1 MKLKAPKTWQM
12 VMIFVS
18 IVLLAVGGGILYVYL
33 TGGFDED
40 VTYPESID
48 VLDSDSVYNSTTMQY
63 EAVEDFEL
71 TFTTSTESVNR
82 GGITLSFPSGVA
94 VTRDPENGTISDGV
108 IVVPENLVLD
118 QAFTVS
124 LVQQAYDST
133 TFELVENVEEHE
145 GDVTYINKGGISQLV
160 ITSQNNT
167 DFNRQITIAV
177 DVPVHELDIKF
188 VDETTGYEYDA
199 AGGFVIPEGANFTA
213 VPVFKPEASAY
224 QYSDNLNSAIA
235 NKREKSVFYSL
246 GASADGITLNYTDSG
261 VYFTAHEEVSSGN
274 LVNAFAFANAREE
287 NAFAQANSSLQGQA
301 FYNQAISTLS
311 TSDSAVTGNASI
323 SVIEANVGL
332 FSVAQN
338 TEANPYELSV
348 DRLFTIKA
356 GNDASEGAALSAVIQ
371 DIHGADLSGMIRGIG
386 ARIISA
392 TSSSSGDML
401 ASVELRGGET
411 RTTADGQNYTMINS
425 SVRDLAESYFE
436 LSSSA
441 EGSIQIGVV
450 LLVQDEE
457 ERYNVFGEEKVFYA
471 TVTTHV
477 EDSVSWDTQ
486 NWADIDGITMKIIY
500 ADGNPVATE
509 YPHDLSD
516 FAVVP
521 EGNVYQTKMFF
532 VYGTSADEIISVA
545 SLGAGTYQIGGS
557 GTQLY
562 PLSGSQLVALK
573 AGEVNLI
580 FATVRTDAYGT
591 PVMTEGGL
599 YQLVQV
605 SSPVRVTVENSL
617 RGINSVT
624 ADVTDTT
631 SANTWLSD
639 TGGATLSA
647 YAIPTGSNITG
658 DTVGSIIQMTIGLA
672 DGDASLFVEEYNNG
686 NVTFFA
692 STSRDGSNPVT
703 NIFRFSEPVEN
714 GTDSVTVNIGVEP
727 NNTFENPRGT
737 GYYLFVAYN
746 NSISNEP
753 NRANIGGETIQD
765 HITVYNQTTQRLVSA
780 LNGGT
785 YNATQTLE
793 TDGNSATSITG
804 GTESDPNQYI
814 EATIDTFNDAL
825 QRFNSGTNVGIRT
838 YDAYGREF
846 EGAYTVESNNYEAVR
861 VTQVGGEYELSFGN
875 VQNDSARITITSGTA
890 SASFTMNVTSQGVSA
905 IYVLGTRYENTTAVS
920 YTYTPSAEGIAADS
934 AEIKLK
940 NETEPGTGAFPAGD
954 DITALSSGILLVTVK
969 ETDGE
974 EPTQAKI
981 FSPRA
986 YDLTFDSTFLSTVSD
1001 DFWDMISHKTTDDA
1015 TWRTGVAPTA
1025 GASIYSIRVNQHFG
1039 EDVTIRFNA
1048 RNGAGTL
1055 NFNFDL
1061 TIKATATLNSN
1072 TLSQVN
1078 YGNMTGVEGHT
1089 ASDTIG
1095 VYAGFG
1101 INLNDST
1108 EDSPTNY
1115 LSVDNVNWG
1124 AVFGPRGIDGSGD
1137 EVASG
1142 GTTIDTY
1149 YIRPDNSGVL
1159 RIYTFETVENPS
1171 IATIQNGVLTF
1182 ADVSV
1187 ATTYNLTFYAVTDI
1201 REGEVVGNSYGY
1213 WTDLSFKVYPNLQI
1227 EYASE
1232 TNGTISLEAIATYPS
1247 SYSYSRIFFIDRI
1260 TELVINPDSG
1270 VGTLPLPPYYSGDYA
1285 SPDTLTAGGI
1295 ITSYAFVDPDN
1306 GLEYI
1311 QVSTEAL
1318 GRGSIT
1324 RTDDATL
1331 TFTRGEPKKQITL
1344 RAYNTNGDQI
1354 LSKNFTLTLGI
1365 NVNTL
1370 AGGLGGSSLIY
1381 YTTSEGAPTNA
1392 ISAITFNEMTSALI
1406 TSGTVY
1412 VNRKWFTSYNETG
1425 APTGMTA
1432 ELNQINMGQG
1442 RFCTRTDTD
1451 ENFFTLS
1458 FNPRQAIYAEDDAYL
1473 SFTFSSGGTDYATWQ
1488 IPIVYSQI
1496 GSDFPDDN
1504 DPNTT
1509 DDLYGIIHNGLTV
1522 DLAAGQEHNLFDKAG
1537 LTASNFGETT
1547 GLSVSFSYLVDGE
1560 VVSDLSNSVVS
1571 KLGLT
1576 DGTLML
1582 KNLSRNYA
1590 GLTDGVLP
1598 IDIRITISNAANG
1611 ASQSFVLHVNV
1622 QPNATLDAVNYPYS
1636 GSAEF
1641 VTVASGGN
1649 VPIDLDDTSINRFPN
1664 TANEGGLASTALGT
1678 GTYSIVQLLINGEPA
1693 ENIQSYVTLEGSTLT
1708 LRNPDG
1714 ALTNATLT
1722 IRKSYE
1728 NFFGEA
1734 LDYVFS
1740 INSVDVDYAL
1750 NVEKGSTNA
1759 YADEVKNE
1767 NGRVTIN
1774 LARTT
1779 SGASHTFSVTTT
1791 QTDSANNTS
1800 NAPTSVTT
1808 VLSQAKPGETTE
1820 TSTDDNIT
1828 ITIDDAEYKFEL
1840 TSAATNPKTL
1850 TITTPT
1856 FVATDTLITLTFV
1869 INSGEQTIDVEVFI
1883 PATANLTWI
1892 TDDTLQGGSEYNVAG
1907 GLITNLN
1914 DGLLG
1919 EASSLSTSGI
1929 TVTGVS
1935 AEYDET
1941 EGAKTGYISTS
1952 DSKVTIEPIYGATET
1967 ATIKIDY
1974 TYVQN
1979 IIFGSGDSAE
1989 TYAVL
1994 FKPGSTSDGTS
2005 TNATLT
2011 LQQVGVDSE
2020 PKSWTGTGTSLTDGT
2035 ITIGNDENAVDYT
2048 YSYDS
2053 ETKKLTLTASSSDDP
2068 TDTPASMY
2076 YIGTIVR
2083 SVYTGYTEKTFNFA
2097 PNLTS
2102 NNQAISDIV
2111 AGTTRQK
2118 AIGSTGGGFGI
2129 LVPNSGTV
2137 LTRSGTYDLKP
2148 INVDSSLFDEES
2160 GLVIDNSG
2168 SNVCLKIAP
2177 NYVSQ
2182 NTPTVIRFTLTYTKG
2197 DYTFTTD
2204 EIEMTFTIVAAATLS
2219 VNYPQPFGSDSS
2231 AYANGKDL
2239 GYEVQPISKISSTGS
2254 GINLSTFFGNN
2265 GKADLASEIRFE
2277 YTNTSATTGDTAD
2290 TTTGTVTYSVRSFSG
2305 ITANISGQYYV
2316 ISGNT
2321 FTLASGATASEGAS
2335 VTFGITYKG
2344 VTAEH
2349 VVYFFTSPITAQTRS
2364 TIHQVVTSDG
2374 AYEEIYADQTGIY
2387 VDSSA
2392 SATLSENP
2400 ENSGTY
2406 TGSITVDG
2414 HNYTV
2419 SYTSSSPKL
2428 TLTGSEP
2435 TTTYRSNDSDST
2447 ITVADA
2453 RYYYTF
2459 DNESGTLTLT
2469 PTMPTTNIFAKN
2481 RLVELG
2487 IDASAPAGQLQQIWI
2502 RPVEAEDRTSDDYKL
2517 LTSFLL
2523 TGSLISAGNNIFVDI
2538 GLLDTTYAPTD
2549 NLLKSEYEF
2558 VIGSFN
2564 SNGNF
2569 IETSY
2574 LTFIRQASR
2583 VEYFYTLSNG
2593 GTQLI
2598 THTNLKI
2605 VEEEGTLTTGTNPV
2619 WTAATGETTLFE
2631 KGQIATFRVQ
2641 YQISSGDAAGAV
2653 YLQAKKELDITVD
2666 NAWTS
2671 SNHTVLEMQTN
2682 YLNHYTLVDMAGIR
2696 HPSTGELLS
2705 ADNIGKAIINVE
2717 VVDPDATDIANI
2729 IGTGEGIPPTSQ
2741 FVYQTTDGRHDYL
2754 TFTQIT
2760 VSQTDTRVYDFYLF
2774 GEGAD
2779 NDGSYVLLRFTY
2791 SAGGVA
2797 EEEYYLVV
2805 RLIPDYDVRIGGV
2818 QVAEAGVTTDGAAS
2832 NETLPYD
2839 FVPSTTTSGNAP
2851 MNIATASDS
2860 IVSFVR
2866 RNWDSSNIARSLTY
2880 ELDVQADGNGYNA
2893 ASNIQ
2898 KLNIYDEDTK
2908 NFTGGWSETNNAG
2921 TEDSDPAIYAG
2932 DIYTWR
2938 ASDAAQNLTLNPDP
2952 IAFGTKTYMLEITNA
2967 WGFKIECFFT
2977 LSPPTAQNPVIST
2990 ANTDATYREGETFDV
3005 GVIYDLVTVTQN
3017 TPTAEEAEAG
3027 ATTTYDI
3034 TVARDQLPDDNSGQ
3048 TKMIVV
3054 DNIATWG
3061 VRNADVTIP
3070 ATGATITTGQSLYEQ
3085 YLVNMSDDEPPT
3097 NIVTDSM
3104 LYQYVTIES
3113 VSFKFGDEEAV
3124 KARYNKDTS
3133 TSLLTSDLL
3142 NDYARWT
3149 DTAKSKI
3156 NYYYIAQGTADGS
3169 ALAPRFT
3176 VPNLPGW
3183 YYGTSNSIQVEV
3195 HVTLKYTKGDD
3206 TETCDISFPATISR
3220 QYSITSENHVVT
3232 DAEEF
3237 ELSQY
3242 ISVKNTQN
3250 NNNDVDSGNVTY
3262 YDDTLE
3268 ITLPQ
3273 NGGAATIRVDV
3284 TRVTRG
3290 GTTTF
3295 TGTRT
3300 VTNTY
3305 QERQQT
3311 VYESMSDIVGTT
3323 LQPNTDTVVIT
3334 VTPNDISS
3342 GHEDFHED
3350 FRVRYAD
3357 DDITNYVTAKVAPE
3371 YTFASSGD
3379 SEEDG
3384 DTPTTRTT
3392 TSLSSEDIF
3401 ALNFGTGS
3409 TSAYATVVMQLTR
3422 GSDEDAQV
3430 FTNSRTFE
3438 VAANTSNNT
3447 STRYAYVGTVDE
3459 FFNGVQGFDEFK
3471 AGDTVKVYFTGS
3483 NLASLY
3489 FGTSEATTNE
3499 AKAQA
3504 IATPS
3509 NGATK
3514 VVAYKS
3520 YAVYRTDSSERNV
3533 TKWTA
3538 IPNDTLYIEN
3548 SAWFSG
3554 GYGVI
3559 DKTYIVGIDTD
3570 TTPGADFYY
3579 RHDQTFYLA
3588 RAYYSLDTGLGETT
3602 IKQIDV
3608 SDYFVESG
3616 STQIQVKPTSD
3627 EEFGNI
3633 TAGNAGTGSAGNYKI
3648 PIGIWGENVTLYTA
3662 TDSKNGNVVAS
3673 NSGTGLATMFGTAYN
3688 ITYTYT
3694 AGGTPSVS
3702 FTASGDGAPTF
3713 NNVTVNS
3720 SGQGSFDMTVG
3731 DATRTYSF
3739 TINTENGN
3747 ITSINGIEIA
3757 DENQNTT
3764 YPFNPATFELFGAVR
3779 NYEIEYNYTEG
3790 KPTFETTAT
3799 GVSIT
3804 VNEDKFTVNDNGV
3817 EKTYSFTT
3825 STDRTLTSVNG
3836 HAVEVKSGGSFS
3848 SILLTS
3854 SVYFEVSDASGS
3866 YSQAYFDGTYL
3877 YTGDG
3882 YTIDRQNY
3890 ILINIYVKASGGPDK
3905 TFERNSRDHLLGSY
3919 RIILV

>member
-94 VTRDPENGTISDGV
+94 VTRDPEYGTISDGV

-133 TFELVENVEEHE
+133 TFELVENVDEHE

-177 DVPVHELDIKF
+177 DVPVLGLDIKF

-199 AGGFVIPEGANFTA
+199 AGGFVIPEGTNFTA

-235 NKREKSVFYSL
+235 NKREKSVFYDL
-246 GASADGITLNYTDSG
+246 GKSVDGITLNYTDSG

-274 LVNAFAFANAREE
+274 LVYAFAFANAREE

-311 TSDSAVTGNASI
+311 TSDSAVTGNASV

-348 DRLFTIKA
+348 DKLFTIKA

-392 TSSSSGDML
+392 TSSSGGDML
-401 ASVELRGGET
+401 NSVELRGGET

-457 ERYNVFGEEKVFYA
+457 GRYNVFGEEKVFYA

-477 EDSVSWDTQ
+477 EDSVSWKQ
-486 NWADIDGITMKIIY
+486 SWADIGGITMKIIY

-516 FAVVP
+516 FADVP

-532 VYGTSADEIISVA
+532 VYGTDANQIISVE

-557 GTQLY
+557 GTELY

-599 YQLVQV
+599 YQLVQD
-605 SSPVRVTVENSL
+605 SSHVKVTVENSL
-617 RGINSVT
+617 RGIKSVT
-624 ADVTDTT
+624 ADVTNPDT
-631 SANTWLSD
+631 ANAWRSD
-639 TGGATLSA
+639 IGEATLPA
-647 YAIPTGSNITG
+647 YAIPTGSSITG
-658 DTVGSIIQMTIGLA
+658 DTVGTIIQMEISLEE
-672 DGDASLFVEEYNNG
+672 GDAELFIEEYNNG
-686 NVTFFA
+686 NITFFA
-692 STSRDGSNPVT
+692 STSQDGLTPVT
-703 NIFRFSEPVEN
+703 NIFRFSAPELVESY
-714 GTDSVTVNIGVEP
+714 TDRVTVKIGVEP

-753 NRANIGGETIQD
+753 KLANIGGETIQD
-765 HITVYNQTTQRLVSA
+765 YITVYNQTTQRLDSA
-780 LNGGT
+780 LDGGI

-793 TDGNSATSITG
+793 TNGESATSITG
-804 GTESDPNQYI
+804 GTESNPNQYTG
-814 EATIDTFNDAL
+814 ASIDIFNNAL
-825 QRFNSGTNVGIRT
+825 ERYNSGTGIGIRT
-838 YDAYGREF
+838 FDAYGRVF
-846 EGAYTVESNNYEAVR
+846 DGAYTVESNNYEAVR
-861 VTQVGGEYELSFGN
+861 VTGTALSFGN
-875 VQNDSARITITSGTA
+875 VQNGTARITITSGAA

-940 NETEPGTGAFPAGD
+940 NETEPDTGAFPAD
-954 DITALSSGILLVTVK
+954 TALQTLGNGILLVTVK
-969 ETDGE
+969 ETEGVD
-974 EPTQAKI
+974 PTGVNI
-981 FSPRA
+981 FSPSA
-986 YDLTFDSTFLSTVSD
+986 YDITFDSTFLSTVSS
-1001 DFWDMISHKTTDDA
+1001 DFWDMISYKTTDGA
-1015 TWRTGVAPTA
+1015 TWSTGVAPTA
-1025 GASIYSIRVNQHFG
+1025 GTSIYSVRVNQHFG

-1048 RNGAGTL
+1048 RNDAGTL

-1072 TLSQVN
+1072 TLSQVD
-1078 YGNMTGVEGHT
+1078 YGSSIGVEGHT

-1115 LSVDNVNWG
+1115 LSVENVNWG
-1124 AVFGPRGIDGSGD
+1124 AVFGARGG
-1137 EVASG
+1137 VAAA
-1142 GTTIDTY
+1142 TY

-1159 RIYTFETVENPS
+1159 RIYTSETDGNPS

-1187 ATTYNLTFYAVTDI
+1187 ATTYNLTLYAVTDI
-1201 REGEVVGNSYGY
+1201 QGGQVVGNSYGY
-1213 WTDLSFKVYPNLQI
+1213 WTDLSFTVYPNLQI
-1227 EYASE
+1227 SYAPS
-1232 TNGTISLEAIATYPS
+1232 GDTISLADIANS
-1247 SYSYSRIFFIDRI
+1247 STETGYLYSNIFTIQRI
-1260 TELVINPDSG
+1260 TTLERGEDSA
-1270 VGTLPLPPYYSGDYA
+1270 VGTLPLPTYGA
-1285 SPDTLTAGGI
+1285 GTTTSPDTLTAGGI
-1295 ITSYAFVDPDN
+1295 ITHYAFVDPDN

-1311 QVSTEAL
+1311 AVDTTST
-1318 GRGSIT
+1318 GSTRGTIT
-1324 RTDDATL
+1324 RTGATL
-1331 TFTRGEPKKQITL
+1331 TFTRGEPEKQITL
-1344 RAYNTNGDQI
+1344 LAYNSAGDQI
-1354 LSKNFTLTLGI
+1354 LSKSFTLTLGI
-1365 NVNTL
+1365 NVNAL
-1370 AGGLGGSSLIY
+1370 AGGVGESSLIY
-1381 YTTSEGAPTNA
+1381 TTSGETSTNA
-1392 ISAITFNEMTSALI
+1392 ISEITFNEMTSALI

-1412 VNRKWFTSYNETG
+1412 VNRKWSTSYDETG

-1432 ELNQINMGQG
+1432 MLNQINMGQG
-1442 RFCTRTDTD
+1442 RFCTLTSTEDD
-1451 ENFFTLS
+1451 HYTLS
-1458 FNPRQAIYAEDDAYL
+1458 FNPRQAIYAEEDAYL
-1473 SFTFSSGGTDYATWQ
+1473 SFTFKFKSSDDSDDSDGTEYATWQ

-1496 GSDFPDDN
+1496 GSDFVGDEDG
-1504 DPNTT
+1504 T
-1509 DDLYGIIHNGLTV
+1509 DYDLYKIIHNGLTV
-1522 DLAAGQEHNLFDKAG
+1522 DLPAGQEYDLFNEAG
-1537 LTASNFGETT
+1537 LTAGHFGAET

-1560 VVSDLSNSVVS
+1560 VADYSNSVIS
-1571 KLGLT
+1571 SLSGGQLT
-1576 DGTLML
+1576 L
-1582 KNLSRNYA
+1582 KNLSQNYA

-1598 IDIRITISNAANG
+1598 IEIRITILNAANG
-1611 ASQSFVLHVNV
+1611 ESQPFVLHVNV
-1622 QPNATLDAVNYPYS
+1622 QPNATLDKVHYPYS

-1664 TANEGGLASTALGT
+1664 TTTPSLGESPEVPLGT
-1678 GTYSIVQLLINGEPA
+1678 GTYSIVQLLIDGEPA
-1693 ENIQSYVTLEGSTLT
+1693 ENLQSYVTLSGSTLT
-1708 LRNPDG
+1708 LRNPG
-1714 ALTNATLT
+1714 GTLKNATLT
-1722 IRKSYE
+1722 IRKSYA

-1740 INSVDVDYAL
+1740 INSVAVDYAL

-1869 INSGEQTIDVEVFI
+1869 INSGEQTIDVDVFI
-1883 PATANLTWI
+1883 PATANLEWI
-1892 TDDTLQGGSEYNVAG
+1892 ADNTLYGGSEYNVAG
-1907 GLITNLN
+1907 GLIKNLN

-1919 EASSLSTSGI
+1919 ETSSISTSGI

-1935 AEYDET
+1935 AKYEDST
-1941 EGAKTGYISTS
+1941 INPDAKKGYISTS
-1952 DSKVTIEPIYGATET
+1952 DSAITIEPIYGATET
-1967 ATIKIDY
+1967 ATIRINY

-1979 IIFGSGDSAE
+1979 ITFGSGDSAE

-1994 FKPGSTSDGTS
+1994 FKPGSTSDGTP

-2011 LQQVGVDSE
+2011 LQQVGVASDA
-2020 PKSWTGTGTSLTDGT
+2020 KTWTGTGSSSTGGT
-2035 ITIGNDENAVDYT
+2035 ITIGDGENAVTYT
-2048 YSYDS
+2048 YSYNS
-2053 ETKKLTLTASSSDDP
+2053 ETGKLTLTASPSGDS
-2068 TDTPASMY
+2068 
-2076 YIGTIVR
+2076 TIVR
-2083 SVYTGYTEKTFNFA
+2083 NVHTGYTEKTFNFE
-2097 PNLTS
+2097 PNLRS
-2102 NNQAISDIV
+2102 NNRAIEQIV
-2111 AGTTRQK
+2111 AGTIRQK
-2118 AIGSTGGGFGI
+2118 AIDNGTDRQGFGI
-2129 LVPNSGTV
+2129 LVPERGTV
-2137 LTRSGTYDLKP
+2137 LTRSGTYSLTRT
-2148 INVDSSLFDEES
+2148 NVDSSLFDEES

-2168 SNVCLKIAP
+2168 GSVCLKIAP
-2177 NYVSQ
+2177 DYVSQ

-2204 EIEMTFTIVAAATLS
+2204 VIEMTFTIVAAATLS
-2219 VNYPQPFGSDSS
+2219 VNYPQPFGSAPS
-2231 AYANGKDL
+2231 AYANGQDL
-2239 GYEVQPISKISSTGS
+2239 GYEVRPINLLNGDGAS
-2254 GINLSTFFGNN
+2254 GIDLAEFFATDGTET
-2265 GKADLASEIRFE
+2265 GKADLASENRFV
-2277 YTNTSATTGDTAD
+2277 YKNTDATSGDTPETSTD
-2290 TTTGTVTYSVRSFSG
+2290 GTAEYSVRSFSG
-2305 ITANISGQYYV
+2305 ITANTSGETYKITTCTDCTSCPEDCGDDCTCQ
-2316 ISGNT
+2316 I
-2321 FTLASGATASEGAS
+2321 FKLAEGARASEGAS

-2344 VTAEH
+2344 VTAEY

-2387 VDSSA
+2387 VGSSA

-2400 ENSGTY
+2400 GDSGNY
-2406 TGSITVDG
+2406 TGMITVNG
-2414 HNYTV
+2414 KSYSVT
-2419 SYTSSSPKL
+2419 YTSSSPKL
-2428 TLTGSEP
+2428 TLTGTEP
-2435 TTTYRSNDSDST
+2435 TTSYTSEGST
-2447 ITVADA
+2447 ITVDGAK
-2453 RYYYTF
+2453 YYYTVS
-2459 DNESGTLTLT
+2459 DTGTLTLT
-2469 PTMPTTNIFAKN
+2469 PTTNIFEKN

-2502 RPVEAEDRTSDDYKL
+2502 REIGETNPVGNQP

-2538 GLLDTTYAPTD
+2538 GLIGMDYAPTD
-2549 NLLKSEYEF
+2549 NLLESEYEF

-2598 THTNLKI
+2598 THADLKI
-2605 VEEEGTLTTGTNPV
+2605 VEEEVVDGTSGWEEATGT
-2619 WTAATGETTLFE
+2619 TTQFE
-2631 KGQIATFRVQ
+2631 NGQIATFRVQ

-2682 YLNHYTLVDMAGIR
+2682 HLNHYTLVDMAGIR

-2705 ADNIGKAIINVE
+2705 ADNIGDATINVE
-2717 VVDPDATDIANI
+2717 VVNPQSDATEFARI
-2729 IGTGEGIPPTSQ
+2729 IGTGEGIPPISQ
-2741 FVYQTTDGRHDYL
+2741 FVYQTTDGSHDYL

-2791 SAGGVA
+2791 SAEGGA

-2839 FVPSTTTSGNAP
+2839 FVSREISEDTNAP
-2851 MNIATASDS
+2851 MNIATTGDS

-2866 RNWDSSNIARSLTY
+2866 RNWDSSNIAHSLTY
-2880 ELDVQADGNGYNA
+2880 ELTVQEEGNGYNA

-2898 KLNIYDEDTK
+2898 KLNLTVSEND
-2908 NFTGGWSETNNAG
+2908 WSLE
-2921 TEDSDPAIYAG
+2921 PASASTTHPAA
-2932 DIYTWR
+2932 DDVYTWSNPTSTEGLVLR
-2938 ASDAAQNLTLNPDP
+2938 PDP
-2952 IAFGTKTYMLEITNA
+2952 IAFGTKTYMLTITNA
-2967 WGFKIECFFT
+2967 WGFKIEFFFT

-3005 GVIYDLVTVTQN
+3005 GVIYDLVTVTQ
-3017 TPTAEEAEAG
+3017 TEHEPEEEDG
-3027 ATTTYDI
+3027 KTTYTYDI

-3061 VRNADVTIP
+3061 VSSSTYQLNNPSSGSSPIP
-3070 ATGATITTGQSLYEQ
+3070 TEAGKFATGGSYYTE
-3085 YLVNMSDDEPPT
+3085 YLA
-3097 NIVTDSM
+3097 NIEDM

-3113 VSFKFGDEEAV
+3113 VSFKFGDEVAVEADYKEHNLV
-3124 KARYNKDTS
+3124 EAGES
-3133 TSLLTSDLL
+3133 TTAVTTGNRLLTSADVRQYNSSWNVL
-3142 NDYARWT
+3142 YC
-3149 DTAKSKI
+3149 
-3156 NYYYIAQGTADGS
+3156 GMDGS
-3169 ALAPRFT
+3169 ATLDVAPRFT

-3195 HVTLKYTKGDD
+3195 HVTLKYTKGSD

-3237 ELSQY
+3237 TLSQY
-3242 ISVKNTQN
+3242 ISVRDTNKTG
-3250 NNNDVDSGNVTY
+3250 NDANVTSDSITY

-3284 TRVTRG
+3284 TRVTRD

-3342 GHEDFHED
+3342 SHED

-3357 DDITNYVTAKVAPE
+3357 DDITESVTAKDLTPYE
-3371 YTFASSGD
+3371 FGTGSSQ
-3379 SEEDG
+3379 
-3384 DTPTTRTT
+3384 
-3392 TSLSSEDIF
+3392 LSSTDIF

-3422 GSDEDAQV
+3422 GSDEEAQL
-3430 FTNSRTFE
+3430 FANSRTFE
-3438 VAANTSNNT
+3438 VAASE

-3459 FFNGVQGFDEFK
+3459 IFNGVQGFDEFK
-3471 AGDTVKVYFTGS
+3471 AGDKVKVYFTGS

-3489 FGTSEATTNE
+3489 FGTSSASTDEG
-3499 AKAQA
+3499 KAEA

-3509 NGATK
+3509 GGATK
-3514 VVAYKS
+3514 VEAYKS
-3520 YAVYRTDSSERNV
+3520 YAFYSSGSPESDV
-3533 TKWTA
+3533 PKWKSMT
-3538 IPNDTLYIEN
+3538 NNKDTLYIEN
-3548 SAWFSG
+3548 SARFSG

-3570 TTPGADFYY
+3570 TTPGADYFY

-3608 SDYFVESG
+3608 SDYFVGSG
-3616 STQIQVKPTSD
+3616 STQIQVATTPGGA
-3627 EEFGNI
+3627 FGNI
-3633 TAGNAGTGSAGNYKI
+3633 TSGNADTGDVGNYKI
-3648 PIGIWGENVTLYTA
+3648 PIGIWGEDVTLYTA
-3662 TDSKNGNVVAS
+3662 KDSENGNVVA
-3673 NSGTGLATMFGTAYN
+3673 NTSGEEDFANIFSGAYS
-3688 ITYTYT
+3688 ITYSYR
-3694 AGGTPSVS
+3694 AGATPSYS
-3702 FTASGDGAPTF
+3702 FKASGGGAPSDG
-3713 NNVTVNS
+3713 TVDS
-3720 SGQGSFDMTVG
+3720 TTGQGSFNMTV
-3731 DATRTYSF
+3731 DDVPRTY
-3739 TINTENGN
+3739 
-3747 ITSINGIEIA
+3747 
-3757 DENQNTT
+3757 
-3764 YPFNPATFELFGAVR
+3764 
-3779 NYEIEYNYTEG
+3779 
-3790 KPTFETTAT
+3790 
-3799 GVSIT
+3799 
-3804 VNEDKFTVNDNGV
+3804 KFTVDSKG
-3817 EKTYSFTT
+3817 
-3825 STDRTLTSVNG
+3825 TLTSVNG
-3836 HAVEVKSGGSFS
+3836 HAVKVQSGGTFS

>member
-1 MKLKAPKTWQM
+1 M

-48 VLDSDSVYNSTTMQY
+48 VLDSDSVYNSTTRQY

-145 GDVTYINKGGISQLV
+145 GEVTYINKGGISQLV
-160 ITSQNNT
+160 IIPENST

-246 GASADGITLNYTDSG
+246 GESVDGITLNYTDSG

-287 NAFAQANSSLQGQA
+287 NDFAKENPSLQGQA
-301 FYNQAISTLS
+301 FYDQAINTLS
-311 TSDSAVTGNASI
+311 QSDSAVTGNASV

-392 TSSSSGDML
+392 TSSSGGDML
-401 ASVELRGGET
+401 NSVELRGGET

-532 VYGTSADEIISVA
+532 VYGTDANTVISVA

-617 RGINSVT
+617 RGIKSVDVEVDT
-624 ADVTDTT
+624 AQDWSVG
-631 SANTWLSD
+631 SGANMYL
-639 TGGATLSA
+639 
-647 YAIPTGSNITG
+647 AIPTGTNITSGEIGTQITMRIHLAEG
-658 DTVGSIIQMTIGLA
+658 DGSIFMN
-672 DGDASLFVEEYNNG
+672 EYQDR
-686 NVTFFA
+686 VSIFA
-692 STSRDGSNPVT
+692 STGQ
-703 NIFRFSEPVEN
+703 N
-714 GTDSVTVNIGVEP
+714 GTGETSTDIFLTELVEFTGDSLSDEDIITVYLGINP
-727 NNTFENPRGT
+727 NLQIPDIMGRS
-737 GYYLFVAYN
+737 YYINVSYD
-746 NSISNEP
+746 NSISPDITTADVYKLAGSE
-753 NRANIGGETIQD
+753 RKLVRQS
-765 HITVYNQTTQRLVSA
+765 ITVYNQTTQRLDTVLSDREFD
-780 LNGGT
+780 
-785 YNATQTLE
+785 ATQTLINTGANE
-793 TDGNSATSITG
+793 SQIVDRDTSSEG
-804 GTESDPNQYI
+804 LGTLTLTN
-814 EATIDTFNDAL
+814 FNDGYLVRATTDSS
-825 QRFNSGTNVGIRT
+825 NGIRT
-838 YDAYGREF
+838 FDAYGREF

-861 VTQVGGEYELSFGN
+861 VTGTALSFGN
-875 VQNDSARITITSGTA
+875 VQNGSARITITSGTD

-920 YTYTPSAEGIAADS
+920 YTYTPEDAVGDGS
-934 AEIKLK
+934 AEIILK
-940 NETEPGTGAFPAGD
+940 NSASSSSASFPTGD

-969 ETDGE
+969 EEDGE
-974 EPTQAKI
+974 PTTENI
-981 FSPRA
+981 FSPGA
-986 YDLTFDSTFLSTVSD
+986 YDIAFDSTFLSTVSS
-1001 DFWDMISHKTTDDA
+1001 DFWDMISYKTSNGGTWSDD
-1015 TWRTGVAPTA
+1015 TAPTA

-1048 RNGAGTL
+1048 RNDAGTL

-1072 TLSQVN
+1072 TLSQVD
-1078 YGNMTGVEGHT
+1078 YGGGMTGVEGHT

-1115 LSVDNVNWG
+1115 LSVENVNWG
-1124 AVFGPRGIDGSGD
+1124 AVFGATRADAPSDGI
-1137 EVASG
+1137 
-1142 GTTIDTY
+1142 Y

-1159 RIYTFETVENPS
+1159 RIYTSETDGNPS
-1171 IATIQNGVLTF
+1171 IAKIQNGVLTF

-1187 ATTYNLTFYAVTDI
+1187 ATTYNLTLYAVTDI
-1201 REGEVVGNSYGY
+1201 QDGQVVGNSYGY
-1213 WTDLSFKVYPNLQI
+1213 WTDLSFTVYPNLQI
-1227 EYASE
+1227 SYADE
-1232 TNGTISLEAIATYPS
+1232 TDDTISLDETDDTISLKDIATS
-1247 SYSYSRIFFIDRI
+1247 SIPYSYSNIFTIQRI
-1260 TELVINPDSG
+1260 TTLTPSEGATGYLSSI
-1270 VGTLPLPPYYSGDYA
+1270 GTVALD
-1285 SPDTLTAGGI
+1285 DNLTAGGLI
-1295 ITSYAFVDPDN
+1295 DSYKFIDETN
-1306 GLEYI
+1306 GYQYLAVENL
-1311 QVSTEAL
+1311 T
-1318 GRGSIT
+1318 GDTDRGTIT
-1324 RTDDATL
+1324 RTDATL
-1331 TFTRGEPKKQITL
+1331 SFTRGEPKKQITL
-1344 RAYNTNGDQI
+1344 RAYNSAGDQI
-1354 LSKNFTLTLGI
+1354 LSKCFTLTLGI
-1365 NVNTL
+1365 DVNAL
-1370 AGGLGGSSLIY
+1370 AGGEGESSLIY
-1381 YTTSEGAPTNA
+1381 TTSGETSTNA
-1392 ISAITFNEMTSALI
+1392 ISAITFNGMTSALI

-1412 VNRKWFTSYNETG
+1412 VNINWDSSG
-1425 APTGMTA
+1425 DGTGMTA
-1432 ELNQINMGQG
+1432 TLNQINMGQG
-1442 RFCTRTDTD
+1442 RFCTLTSTEAGRRY
-1451 ENFFTLS
+1451 TLS

-1473 SFTFSSGGTDYATWQ
+1473 SFTFRSSDDSDDSDDSGETEYATWQ

-1496 GSDFPDDN
+1496 GSDFVGDEDG
-1504 DPNTT
+1504 T
-1509 DDLYGIIHNGLTV
+1509 DYDLYDIIHKGLTV
-1522 DLAAGQEHNLFDKAG
+1522 DLPAGQEYDLFDEAG

-1547 GLSVSFSYLVDGE
+1547 GLSVAFEYLVDGE
-1560 VVSDLSNSVVS
+1560 VVSDLSKSVIS
-1571 KLGLT
+1571 ELGLT
-1576 DGTLML
+1576 DGTLTL

-1590 GLTDGVLP
+1590 GLIGDVLP
-1598 IDIRITISNAANG
+1598 IDIHITISNGTG

-1678 GTYSIVQLLINGEPA
+1678 GTYSIVQLLIDGEPA

-1740 INSVDVDYAL
+1740 INSVAVDYAL
-1750 NVEKGSTNA
+1750 TVEANDDAHEDTVPP
-1759 YADEVKNE
+1759 DE

-1779 SGASHTFSVTTT
+1779 SGASHAFSVTTT

-1869 INSGEQTIDVEVFI
+1869 INSGEQTIDVDVFI
-1883 PATANLTWI
+1883 PATANLEWI
-1892 TDDTLQGGSEYNVAG
+1892 ADNTLYGGSEYNVAG
-1907 GLITNLN
+1907 GLIANLN

-1919 EASSLSTSGI
+1919 ETSSISTSGI

-1935 AEYDET
+1935 AEYEDST
-1941 EGAKTGYISTS
+1941 INPDAKKGYISTS

-1979 IIFGSGDSAE
+1979 ITFGSGDSAE

-2035 ITIGNDENAVDYT
+2035 ITIGNDGNAVDYT

-2083 SVYTGYTEKTFNFA
+2083 NVYTGYTEKTFNFE

-2118 AIGSTGGGFGI
+2118 TINGSDPDGFGI
-2129 LVPNSGTV
+2129 LVPDGTSV
-2137 LTRSGTYDLKP
+2137 LTRSGGAYSLTRT
-2148 INVDSSLFDEES
+2148 NVASSLFGEDGLAIENRS
-2160 GLVIDNSG
+2160 GDSVF
-2168 SNVCLKIAP
+2168 LKITP
-2177 NYVSQ
+2177 NHVSQ
-2182 NTPTVIRFTLTYTKG
+2182 NTPTVIRFTLTYENSTTG
-2197 DYTFTTD
+2197 YSFTTD

-2219 VNYPQPFGSDSS
+2219 VNYPQPFGSAPS
-2231 AYANGKDL
+2231 AYANGQDL
-2239 GYEVQPISKISSTGS
+2239 GYEVQPISKISSTGL

-2265 GKADLASEIRFE
+2265 GKADLASELRFE
-2277 YTNTSATTGDTAD
+2277 HDDTEATSGDTPD
-2290 TTTGTVTYSVRSFSG
+2290 TTTDRTVTYSVRSFSG
-2305 ITANISGQYYV
+2305 ITANTSGQYYV
-2316 ISGNT
+2316 INSNI
-2321 FTLASGATASEGAS
+2321 FKLAESATISEGAS

-2344 VTAEH
+2344 VTAEY

-2387 VDSSA
+2387 VGET
-2392 SATLSENP
+2392 ATAKLTGSG
-2400 ENSGTY
+2400 GTY

-2414 HNYTV
+2414 QNYTV
-2419 SYTSSSPKL
+2419 SCTSSSLEL
-2428 TLTGSEP
+2428 TLTDTD
-2435 TTTYRSNDSDST
+2435 TTSYTGTNNT
-2447 ITVADA
+2447 ITMNDA
-2453 RYYYTF
+2453 KYYYTF
-2459 DNESGTLTLT
+2459 EEESGTLTLT
-2469 PTMPTTNIFAKN
+2469 PTTNIFAKN

-2502 RPVEAEDRTSDDYKL
+2502 REIGETNPVGNQP

-2538 GLLDTTYAPTD
+2538 GLIDDSYAPTD
-2549 NLLKSEYEF
+2549 NLLKSGYEF

-2569 IETSY
+2569 VETSY

-2598 THTNLKI
+2598 THTDLEI
-2605 VEEEGTLTTGTNPV
+2605 VEEEGTLTTGDEPE
-2619 WTAATGETTLFE
+2619 WTPATGETTQFE
-2631 KGQIATFRVQ
+2631 NGEIATFRVQ
-2641 YQISSGDAAGAV
+2641 YQIGESETASGAV

-2705 ADNIGKAIINVE
+2705 ADNIGDATINVE
-2717 VVDPDATDIANI
+2717 VVNPSTDGFANI
-2729 IGTGEGIPPTSQ
+2729 IGTGEGIPAISQ
-2741 FVYQTTDGRHDYL
+2741 FVYQTTGAEKHDYL

-2791 SAGGVA
+2791 SAEGGA

-2839 FVPSTTTSGNAP
+2839 FVPSETREGVKAP

-2880 ELDVQADGNGYNA
+2880 KLTVQADGNGYNA

-2898 KLNIYDEDTK
+2898 KLNLNT
-2908 NFTGGWSETNNAG
+2908 TSASEPKWTLTPSA
-2921 TEDSDPAIYAG
+2921 DG
-2932 DIYTWR
+2932 DVYTW
-2938 ASDAAQNLTLNPDP
+2938 SNPTSTVGLVLKPNP

-2967 WGFKIECFFT
+2967 WGFEIEFFFT

-3005 GVIYDLVTVTQN
+3005 GVIYDLVTVTQ
-3017 TPTAEEAEAG
+3017 TEHEPEEEDG
-3027 ATTTYDI
+3027 DSTYTYDI

-3061 VRNADVTIP
+3061 VRAESKDIGIANPNNI
-3070 ATGATITTGQSLYEQ
+3070 ITGQSLYEQ
-3085 YLVNMSDDEPPT
+3085 YLYKTEGDSPT

-3113 VSFKFGDEEAV
+3113 VSFKFGDEGANVAEYSSGT
-3124 KARYNKDTS
+3124 KN
-3133 TSLLTSDLL
+3133 LLTSDLL
-3142 NDYARWT
+3142 NEYSAWT
-3149 DTAKSKI
+3149 ETAKEKI
-3156 NYYYIAQGTADGS
+3156 NYYYSSTAES
-3169 ALAPRFT
+3169 PTSPALAPRFT

-3195 HVTLKYTKGDD
+3195 HVTLKYTKGSDTEGFD

-3220 QYSITSENHVVT
+3220 QYSITSEKHVVT

-3237 ELSQY
+3237 TLSDY
-3242 ISVKNTQN
+3242 ISVRDTQN
-3250 NNNDVDSGNVTY
+3250 NRDVANGKVTY

-3268 ITLPQ
+3268 ITLPR

-3284 TRVTRG
+3284 TRD

-3323 LQPNTDTVVIT
+3323 LQPDTDTVVIT

-3342 GHEDFHED
+3342 GDED
-3350 FRVRYAD
+3350 FRVRYA
-3357 DDITNYVTAKVAPE
+3357 NKV
-3371 YTFASSGD
+3371 
-3379 SEEDG
+3379 
-3384 DTPTTRTT
+3384 
-3392 TSLSSEDIF
+3392 LSAETIS
-3401 ALNFGTGS
+3401 
-3409 TSAYATVVMQLTR
+3409 
-3422 GSDEDAQV
+3422 
-3430 FTNSRTFE
+3430 
-3438 VAANTSNNT
+3438 
-3447 STRYAYVGTVDE
+3447 
-3459 FFNGVQGFDEFK
+3459 
-3471 AGDTVKVYFTGS
+3471 
-3483 NLASLY
+3483 
-3489 FGTSEATTNE
+3489 
-3499 AKAQA
+3499 
-3504 IATPS
+3504 
-3509 NGATK
+3509 
-3514 VVAYKS
+3514 
-3520 YAVYRTDSSERNV
+3520 
-3533 TKWTA
+3533 WTA
-3538 IPNDTLYIEN
+3538 IPDDTLYIEN
-3548 SAWFSG
+3548 SARFSG

-3570 TTPGADFYY
+3570 ETNGADYYY

-3608 SDYFVESG
+3608 SDYFVGSG
-3616 STQIQVKPTSD
+3616 STQIQVATTPGGA
-3627 EEFGNI
+3627 FGNI

-3648 PIGIWGENVTLYTA
+3648 PIGIWGEDVTLYTA
-3662 TDSKNGNVVAS
+3662 TDSKNGNVIAS
-3673 NSGTGLATMFGTAYN
+3673 SSSTGLASMFGDAYN

-3694 AGGTPSVS
+3694 AGGTPSVLFKIDEES
-3702 FTASGDGAPTF
+3702 IVPTGPNADGA
-3713 NNVTVNS
+3713 
-3720 SGQGSFDMTVG
+3720 GSFNMTLNG
-3731 DATRTYSF
+3731 ESKTYNF
-3739 TINTENGN
+3739 TI
-3747 ITSINGIEIA
+3747 
-3757 DENQNTT
+3757 
-3764 YPFNPATFELFGAVR
+3764 
-3779 NYEIEYNYTEG
+3779 
-3790 KPTFETTAT
+3790 
-3799 GVSIT
+3799 
-3804 VNEDKFTVNDNGV
+3804 
-3817 EKTYSFTT
+3817 
-3825 STDRTLTSVNG
+3825 STDGTLTSVNG
-3836 HAVEVKSGGSFS
+3836 HAVKVQSGGSFS

-3854 SVYFEVSDASGS
+3854 SVYFEVSDASDS
-3866 YSQAYFDGTYL
+3866 YSRAYFDGTYL
-3877 YTGDG
+3877 YTGDD
-3882 YTIDRQNY
+3882 YEIDRQNY
-3890 ILINIYVKASGGPDK
+3890 ILINIYVKASGGPDE

>member
-133 TFELVENVEEHE
+133 TLELVENVDEHE

-177 DVPVHELDIKF
+177 DVPVLGLDIKF

-199 AGGFVIPEGANFTA
+199 AGGFVIPEGTNFTA

-311 TSDSAVTGNASI
+311 TSDSAVTGNASV

-392 TSSSSGDML
+392 TSSSGGDML

-457 ERYNVFGEEKVFYA
+457 GRYNVFGEEKVFYA

-477 EDSVSWDTQ
+477 EDSVSWDEQ
-486 NWADIDGITMKIIY
+486 NWADIDGITMKVIY

-557 GTQLY
+557 GTELY

-573 AGEVNLI
+573 AGEVDLI

-605 SSPVRVTVENSL
+605 STSHVKVTVENSL
-617 RGINSVT
+617 RGIKSVDVEVDT
-624 ADVTDTT
+624 AQDWSVG
-631 SANTWLSD
+631 SGANMYL
-639 TGGATLSA
+639 
-647 YAIPTGSNITG
+647 AIPTGTNITSGEIGTQITMQIHLAEG
-658 DTVGSIIQMTIGLA
+658 DGSIFMN
-672 DGDASLFVEEYNNG
+672 EYQDR
-686 NVTFFA
+686 VSIFA
-692 STSRDGSNPVT
+692 STGSN
-703 NIFRFSEPVEN
+703 
-714 GTDSVTVNIGVEP
+714 
-727 NNTFENPRGT
+727 GT
-737 GYYLFVAYN
+737 GETFTDIFLTELVEFRGDSSLDEDVITVYLGVNPNLQIPEEMGRSYYINVSYD
-746 NSISNEP
+746 NSISPDITTADVYKLAGSE
-753 NRANIGGETIQD
+753 RKLVRQS
-765 HITVYNQTTQRLVSA
+765 ITVYNQTTQRLDSA
-780 LNGGT
+780 LDGGI

-793 TDGNSATSITG
+793 TNGESATSITG
-804 GTESDPNQYI
+804 GTESNPDQYT
-814 EATIDTFNDAL
+814 EASIDIFNNAL
-825 QRFNSGTNVGIRT
+825 ERYNSGTEIGIRT
-838 YDAYGREF
+838 FDAYGREF

-875 VQNDSARITITSGTA
+875 VQNGSARITITSGA
-890 SASFTMNVTSQGVSA
+890 DSASFTMNVTSQGVSA

-920 YTYTPSAEGIAADS
+920 YTYTPDGETPVGDDS
-934 AEIKLK
+934 TEIKLK
-940 NETEPGTGAFPAGD
+940 NETEPDTGAFPEAS
-954 DITALSSGILLVTVK
+954 ALQTLGNGILLVTVK

-974 EPTQAKI
+974 EPTQANI
-981 FSPRA
+981 FSPTA
-986 YDLTFDSTFLSTVSD
+986 YDLTFDSTFLSTVNP
-1001 DFWDMISHKTTDDA
+1001 DFWDMISYKTSE
-1015 TWRTGVAPTA
+1015 TGDWSDGAPAA

-1048 RNGAGTL
+1048 RNSNGTL

-1072 TLSQVN
+1072 KLSLVD
-1078 YGNMTGVEGHT
+1078 YGSSTGVEGHT
-1089 ASDTIG
+1089 ASDPIG

-1101 INLNDST
+1101 INLNNSP

-1115 LSVDNVNWG
+1115 LSVENVNWG
-1124 AVFGPRGIDGSGD
+1124 AVFGSRGIDGSGD

-1149 YIRPDNSGVL
+1149 YIRPDYSGVL
-1159 RIYTFETVENPS
+1159 RIYTSETGGSQN
-1171 IATIQNGVLTF
+1171 IAKIQNGVLTF

-1187 ATTYNLTFYAVTDI
+1187 ATTYNLTLYAVTDI
-1201 REGEVVGNSYGY
+1201 QDGQVVGNSYGY
-1213 WTDLSFKVYPNLQI
+1213 WTDLSFKVYPNLKI
-1227 EYASE
+1227 SYADRTE
-1232 TNGTISLEAIATYPS
+1232 GTISLEAIATS
-1247 SYSYSRIFFIDRI
+1247 SIPYSYSNIFSIQRI
-1260 TELVINPDSG
+1260 TTLPQATGSA
-1270 VGTLPLPPYYSGDYA
+1270 VGTLPLPTYGTGTTA
-1285 SPDTLTAGGI
+1285 TPDTLTAGGI
-1295 ITSYAFVDPDN
+1295 ISYYAFVDPDN

-1311 QVSTEAL
+1311 DVDTSTETTT
-1318 GRGSIT
+1318 RGTIT
-1324 RTDDATL
+1324 RTGTTL
-1331 TFTRGEPKKQITL
+1331 TFTRGEPEKQIAL
-1344 RAYNTNGDQI
+1344 RAYNSAGVQI
-1354 LSKNFTLTLGI
+1354 LSKCFTLTLGI
-1365 NVNTL
+1365 DVNAL
-1370 AGGLGGSSLIY
+1370 AGGEAESSLIY
-1381 YTTSEGAPTNA
+1381 TTSGETSTNA

-1412 VNRKWFTSYNETG
+1412 VNRKWSTSYDVTG

-1432 ELNQINMGQG
+1432 TLNQINMGQG
-1442 RFCTRTDTD
+1442 RFCTLTSTEAGRY
-1451 ENFFTLS
+1451 TLS
-1458 FNPRQAIYAEDDAYL
+1458 FNPRQAIYYAEDDAYL
-1473 SFTFSSGGTDYATWQ
+1473 SFTFRSGDGKDYATWQ

-1496 GSDFPDDN
+1496 GSDFVGDEDG
-1504 DPNTT
+1504 T
-1509 DDLYGIIHNGLTV
+1509 DYDLYKIIHNGLTV
-1522 DLAAGQEHNLFDKAG
+1522 DLEAGGNYNLYDQAG
-1537 LTASNFGETT
+1537 LGESSSFTGA

-1560 VVSDLSNSVVS
+1560 VVSDLSNSVIS

-1576 DGTLML
+1576 DGTLTL

-1598 IDIRITISNAANG
+1598 IDIRITISNGTG

-1622 QPNATLDAVNYPYS
+1622 QPNATLDAVHYPYS

-1641 VTVASGGN
+1641 VTVESGGN

-1678 GTYSIVQLLINGEPA
+1678 GTYSIVQLLIDGEPA
-1693 ENIQSYVTLEGSTLT
+1693 ENLQNYVTLEGSTLT

-1714 ALTNATLT
+1714 TLTNATLT
-1722 IRKSYE
+1722 IRKSYA

-1759 YADEVKNE
+1759 YADEVTTE
-1767 NGRVTIN
+1767 NGRETIN

-1779 SGASHTFSVTTT
+1779 SDASHTFSVTTT

-1808 VLSQAKPGETTE
+1808 VLSQAKSGTTAA
-1820 TSTDDNIT
+1820 TSTEGSIT
-1828 ITIDDAEYKFEL
+1828 ITIGGANYTFALAD
-1840 TSAATNPKTL
+1840 TSDTQPTNPKTL

-1869 INSGEQTIDVEVFI
+1869 INSGEQTIDVDVLI
-1883 PATANLTWI
+1883 PATANLEWI
-1892 TDDTLQGGSEYNVAG
+1892 TDDTLQGGNEYTFDTFNETSNPE
-1907 GLITNLN
+1907 GLFETSLPDGVTITNVIAYVPGN
-1914 DGLLG
+1914 YGV
-1919 EASSLSTSGI
+1919 ESG
-1929 TVTGVS
+1929 
-1935 AEYDET
+1935 T
-1941 EGAKTGYISTS
+1941 EGAQQDPIDESTYYIPANFLTTETTGI
-1952 DSKVTIEPIYGATET
+1952 TIEPIYKNTLT
-1967 ATIKIDY
+1967 ATIRVYYKY
-1974 TYVQN
+1974 N
-1979 IIFGSGDSAE
+1979 
-1989 TYAVL
+1989 
-1994 FKPGSTSDGTS
+1994 
-2005 TNATLT
+2005 
-2011 LQQVGVDSE
+2011 
-2020 PKSWTGTGTSLTDGT
+2020 TDH
-2035 ITIGNDENAVDYT
+2035 
-2048 YSYDS
+2048 
-2053 ETKKLTLTASSSDDP
+2053 
-2068 TDTPASMY
+2068 
-2076 YIGTIVR
+2076 
-2083 SVYTGYTEKTFNFA
+2083 TGYTEKTFNFE
-2097 PNLTS
+2097 PNLKS
-2102 NNQAISDIV
+2102 NNQAIEQIV

-2118 AIGSTGGGFGI
+2118 VIGSTGGGFGI
-2129 LVPNSGTV
+2129 LVPNTDTE
-2137 LTRSGTYDLKP
+2137 LTRSGGAYSLTRT
-2148 INVDSSLFDEES
+2148 NVASSLFGADGLAIENRS
-2160 GLVIDNSG
+2160 GDSVF
-2168 SNVCLKIAP
+2168 LKITP
-2177 NYVSQ
+2177 NHVSQ
-2182 NTPTVIRFTLTYTKG
+2182 NTPTVIRFTLTYENSTTG
-2197 DYTFTTD
+2197 YSFTTD
-2204 EIEMTFTIVAAATLS
+2204 VIEMTFTIVAAATLS
-2219 VNYPQPFGSDSS
+2219 VNYPQPFGSAPS
-2231 AYANGKDL
+2231 AYANGQDL
-2239 GYEVQPISKISSTGS
+2239 GYEVQPIGKISSTGS
-2254 GINLSTFFGNN
+2254 GINLSTFFGA
-2265 GKADLASEIRFE
+2265 GTADLANEKRFE
-2277 YTNTSATTGDTAD
+2277 YKNTEATSGDTAD

-2305 ITANISGQYYV
+2305 ITANTSGQYYV
-2316 ISGNT
+2316 TNSNT
-2321 FTLASGATASEGAS
+2321 FKLASGATASEGAS

-2344 VTAEH
+2344 VTAEY

-2419 SYTSSSPKL
+2419 SYTSSSSEL

-2435 TTTYRSNDSDST
+2435 TTSYTSEGST

-2453 RYYYTF
+2453 KYYYTF
-2459 DNESGTLTLT
+2459 DEETGTLTLT
-2469 PTMPTTNIFAKN
+2469 PTTNIFAKN
-2481 RLVELG
+2481 RLAELG

-2502 RPVEAEDRTSDDYKL
+2502 RQIGQTNPVGDP

-2598 THTNLKI
+2598 THTNLTI

-2619 WTAATGETTLFE
+2619 WTTATGETTQFE

-2641 YQISSGDAAGAV
+2641 YKIGESETASGAV

-2705 ADNIGKAIINVE
+2705 ADNIGKATINVE
-2717 VVDPDATDIANI
+2717 VVNPQSDANEFARI

-2741 FVYQTTDGRHDYL
+2741 FVYQTTDGSHDYL

-2791 SAGGVA
+2791 SAEGGA

-2839 FVPSTTTSGNAP
+2839 FVPSTTNSGNAP

-2866 RNWDSSNIARSLTY
+2866 RNWDSSNIASSLTY
-2880 ELDVQADGNGYNA
+2880 KLTVQEEGNGYNA

-2898 KLNIYDEDTK
+2898 KLNIYKESNGLND
-2908 NFTGGWSETNNAG
+2908 GWSETNGNGG
-2921 TEDSDPAIYAG
+2921 TTNSIDTG
-2932 DIYTWR
+2932 DDYTWR
-2938 ASDAAQNLTLNPDP
+2938 ASDAAQNLILNPDP
-2952 IAFGTKTYMLEITNA
+2952 IAFGTKTYMLTITNA
-2967 WGFKIECFFT
+2967 WGFEIEFFFT

-3005 GVIYDLVTVTQN
+3005 GVIYDLVTVTE
-3017 TPTAEEAEAG
+3017 TDPPEDAEEG
-3027 ATTTYDI
+3027 AQPTYDI

-3061 VRNADVTIP
+3061 VSRSTYLLNNPSSGSSPIP
-3070 ATGATITTGQSLYEQ
+3070 TEAGEFASGGSYYTE
-3085 YLVNMSDDEPPT
+3085 YLDGIED
-3097 NIVTDSM
+3097 M

-3113 VSFKFGDEEAV
+3113 VSFKFGDEVAVEADYKEHTLIV
-3124 KARYNKDTS
+3124 SGTTPEVTTGKR
-3133 TSLLTSDLL
+3133 LLTSADVRQYNSSWNVL
-3142 NDYARWT
+3142 YC
-3149 DTAKSKI
+3149 
-3156 NYYYIAQGTADGS
+3156 GMDGS
-3169 ALAPRFT
+3169 STLDVAPRFT

-3195 HVTLKYTKGDD
+3195 HVTLQYTKGDD

-3237 ELSQY
+3237 TLSQY
-3242 ISVKNTQN
+3242 ISVRDTQN
-3250 NNNDVDSGNVTY
+3250 SRDVADGNVTY

-3268 ITLPQ
+3268 ITLPR

-3284 TRVTRG
+3284 TRVDVTRG
-3290 GTTTF
+3290 DTTTF

-3323 LQPNTDTVVIT
+3323 LQPDTDTVVIT

-3342 GHEDFHED
+3342 GHEDF
-3350 FRVRYAD
+3350 RVRYA
-3357 DDITNYVTAKVAPE
+3357 NKP
-3371 YTFASSGD
+3371 
-3379 SEEDG
+3379 
-3384 DTPTTRTT
+3384 
-3392 TSLSSEDIF
+3392 LSAETIS
-3401 ALNFGTGS
+3401 
-3409 TSAYATVVMQLTR
+3409 
-3422 GSDEDAQV
+3422 
-3430 FTNSRTFE
+3430 
-3438 VAANTSNNT
+3438 
-3447 STRYAYVGTVDE
+3447 
-3459 FFNGVQGFDEFK
+3459 
-3471 AGDTVKVYFTGS
+3471 
-3483 NLASLY
+3483 
-3489 FGTSEATTNE
+3489 
-3499 AKAQA
+3499 
-3504 IATPS
+3504 
-3509 NGATK
+3509 
-3514 VVAYKS
+3514 
-3520 YAVYRTDSSERNV
+3520 
-3533 TKWTA
+3533 WTA

-3548 SAWFSG
+3548 SARFSG

-3559 DKTYIVGIDTD
+3559 DKTYIVGINTD
-3570 TTPGADFYY
+3570 ETSGADIYY

-3602 IKQIDV
+3602 IKQIDADLPMNGVQYENDEGWTNV
-3608 SDYFVESG
+3608 STSEG
-3616 STQIQVKPTSD
+3616 KPSPTTD
-3627 EEFGNI
+3627 NFR
-3633 TAGNAGTGSAGNYKI
+3633 I
-3648 PIGIWGENVTLYTA
+3648 PIATWAGGVKLYTA
-3662 TDSKNGNVVAS
+3662 KDSENGNVVPDTDTES
-3673 NSGTGLATMFGTAYN
+3673 ATAPKALSSLFGGAYN
-3688 ITYTYT
+3688 ITYIYT
-3694 AGGTPSVS
+3694 AGETPSVS
-3702 FTASGDGAPTF
+3702 FAASGGGAPSD
-3713 NNVTVNS
+3713 VKVNS
-3720 SGQGSFDMTVG
+3720 SGQGSFNMTVDG
-3731 DATRTYSF
+3731 DITTYSF
-3739 TINTENGN
+3739 TI
-3747 ITSINGIEIA
+3747 S
-3757 DENQNTT
+3757 
-3764 YPFNPATFELFGAVR
+3764 
-3779 NYEIEYNYTEG
+3779 
-3790 KPTFETTAT
+3790 T
-3799 GVSIT
+3799 G
-3804 VNEDKFTVNDNGV
+3804 G
-3817 EKTYSFTT
+3817 
-3825 STDRTLTSVNG
+3825 TLTSVNG
-3836 HAVEVKSGGSFS
+3836 HAVNVGTNESFS

-3854 SVYFEVSDASGS
+3854 HVYFEVSDASDS
-3866 YSQAYFDGTYL
+3866 YSRAYFDGTYL

>member
-71 TFTTSTESVNR
+71 TFSTTTEGVNR
-82 GGITLSFPSGVA
+82 RGIKLSFPSGIA

-133 TFELVENVEEHE
+133 TLELVENVEEHE
-145 GDVTYINKGGISQLV
+145 GEVTYINKGGISQLV
-160 ITSQNNT
+160 ITPENST

-177 DVPVHELDIKF
+177 DVPVLGLDIKF

-199 AGGFVIPEGANFTA
+199 AGGFVIPEGTNFTA

-311 TSDSAVTGNASI
+311 TSDSAVTGNATV

-348 DRLFTIKA
+348 DKLFKIKA

-392 TSSSSGDML
+392 TNSNGGDIST
-401 ASVELRGGET
+401 SVELRGGKE
-411 RTTADGQNYTMINS
+411 QNATNEQTYTMINS

-477 EDSVSWDTQ
+477 EDSVSWDTET
-486 NWADIDGITMKIIY
+486 WADSDGITMKINY
-500 ADGNPVATE
+500 ADGIPVATE
-509 YPHDLSD
+509 YPHDLSG
-516 FAVVP
+516 FADAP
-521 EGNVYQTKMFF
+521 EGNVYQTKIFF
-532 VYGTSADEIISVA
+532 VYGTDANTVISVA

-573 AGEVNLI
+573 AGEVDLI
-580 FATVRTDAYGT
+580 FATVKTDAYGT

-599 YQLVQV
+599 YHLVQV

-617 RGINSVT
+617 RGINSVEVEVNT
-624 ADVTDTT
+624 AQDWSVG
-631 SANTWLSD
+631 SGANMYL
-639 TGGATLSA
+639 
-647 YAIPTGSNITG
+647 AIPTGTNITSGEIGTQITMQIHLAEG
-658 DTVGSIIQMTIGLA
+658 DGEIFMNEYQDRVSI
-672 DGDASLFVEEYNNG
+672 
-686 NVTFFA
+686 FA
-692 STSRDGSNPVT
+692 STGP
-703 NIFRFSEPVEN
+703 N
-714 GTDSVTVNIGVEP
+714 GTGETFTDVFLTELVEFTGDSLSDEDIITVYLGINP
-727 NNTFENPRGT
+727 NLQIPDIMGRS
-737 GYYLFVAYN
+737 YYINVSYD
-746 NSISNEP
+746 NSISPDITTADVYNLA
-753 NRANIGGETIQD
+753 RDGRVSVRQS
-765 HITVYNQTTQRLVSA
+765 ITVYNQTTQRLDTA
-780 LNGGT
+780 LADET
-785 YNATQTLE
+785 YNATQTLR
-793 TDGNSATSITG
+793 TDGESATSITG
-804 GTESDPNQYI
+804 GI
-814 EATIDTFNDAL
+814 EGNPGYYAGVNIDTFNQAL
-825 QRFNSGTNVGIRT
+825 QPFNSGTNVGIRT
-838 YDAYGREF
+838 YDAYDREF

-861 VTQVGGEYELSFGN
+861 VTGTELSFGN
-875 VQNDSARITITSGTA
+875 VQNDSARITITSGA
-890 SASFTMNVTSQGVSA
+890 VSASFTMNVTSQGVSA
-905 IYVLGTRYENTTAVS
+905 IYVLGARYENTTAVS
-920 YTYTPSAEGIAADS
+920 YTYTPDGEPPVGDGS
-934 AEIKLK
+934 AEIILK
-940 NETEPGTGAFPAGD
+940 NSASSSSASFPTGG
-954 DITALSSGILLVTVK
+954 DITNLSSGILLVTVK
-969 ETDGE
+969 ETDGAD
-974 EPTQAKI
+974 PTEVNI
-981 FSPRA
+981 FSPSE
-986 YDLTFDSTFLSTVSD
+986 YDITFDSTFLSTVRS
-1001 DFWDMISHKTTDDA
+1001 DFWDMISYKTTDVT
-1015 TWRTGVAPTA
+1015 TWSTGGAPTA

-1048 RNGAGTL
+1048 RNDAGTL

-1061 TIKATATLNSN
+1061 TIKATATPVSN
-1072 TLSQVN
+1072 TLSLVD
-1078 YGNMTGVEGHT
+1078 YGSSTGVEDHT
-1089 ASDTIG
+1089 ANDTIG

-1101 INLNDST
+1101 INLNNST

-1115 LSVDNVNWG
+1115 LSVENVNWG
-1124 AVFGPRGIDGSGD
+1124 AVFGARGGVTDG
-1137 EVASG
+1137 
-1142 GTTIDTY
+1142 TY
-1149 YIRPDNSGVL
+1149 YIRPDGGVF
-1159 RIYTFETVENPS
+1159 RIYTSQDTRS
-1171 IATIQNGVLTF
+1171 DIATIQNGVLTF
-1182 ADVSV
+1182 ADVSGE
-1187 ATTYNLTFYAVTDI
+1187 TTYNLTLYAVTDI
-1201 REGEVVGNSYGY
+1201 QDGQVVGNSYGY
-1213 WTDLSFKVYPNLQI
+1213 WTDLSFTVYPNLQI
-1227 EYASE
+1227 SYAGGEESP
-1232 TNGTISLEAIATYPS
+1232 TVGTISLANIAANSP
-1247 SYSYSRIFFIDRI
+1247 SYSYTNVFSITRI
-1260 TELVINPDSG
+1260 TTLTHDEDATGYLSSI
-1270 VGTLPLPPYYSGDYA
+1270 GTVDLAD
-1285 SPDTLTAGGI
+1285 DLTAGGLI
-1295 ITSYAFVDPDN
+1295 GSYKFIDAE
-1306 GLEYI
+1306 GYEYLA
-1311 QVSTEAL
+1311 VENLTGTET
-1318 GRGSIT
+1318 RGTIT
-1324 RTDDATL
+1324 RTDATL
-1331 TFTRGEPKKQITL
+1331 TFSRGEPEKQITL
-1344 RAYNTNGDQI
+1344 YAYNSDGDQI
-1354 LSKNFTLTLGI
+1354 LSKTFTLTLGI
-1365 NVNTL
+1365 NVSSL
-1370 AGGLGGSSLIY
+1370 AEDEGDSSLIY
-1381 YTTSEGAPTNA
+1381 YTTSEGAQTNA
-1392 ISAITFNEMTSALI
+1392 ISAITFNGMTSALI

-1412 VNRKWFTSYNETG
+1412 VNRKWSTSYGETG

-1432 ELNQINMGQG
+1432 TLNQINMGQG
-1442 RFCTRTDTD
+1442 RFCTLTSTEDGRY
-1451 ENFFTLS
+1451 TLS

-1473 SFTFSSGGTDYATWQ
+1473 SFTFRSGEKEYATWQ

-1496 GSDFPDDN
+1496 GSDFVGDEDG
-1504 DPNTT
+1504 T
-1509 DDLYGIIHNGLTV
+1509 DYDLYKIIHNGLTV
-1522 DLAAGQEHNLFDKAG
+1522 DLPAGEEHNLFDKAG

-1560 VVSDLSNSVVS
+1560 VVSDYSNSVIS
-1571 KLGLT
+1571 SLS
-1576 DGTLML
+1576 DGTLTL
-1582 KNLSRNYA
+1582 KNLSSKYA

-1598 IDIRITISNAANG
+1598 IDIRITISNTANG
-1611 ASQSFVLHVNV
+1611 ASRSFVLHINV
-1622 QPNATLDAVNYPYS
+1622 QPNATLDKVHYPYS

-1641 VTVASGGN
+1641 VTVESGGN

-1664 TANEGGLASTALGT
+1664 TANEGGLASTALGN
-1678 GTYSIVQLLINGEPA
+1678 GTYSIVQLLIDGEPA
-1693 ENIQSYVTLEGSTLT
+1693 ENLQNYVTLVGSTLT
-1708 LRNPDG
+1708 LHNPNG

-1722 IRKSYE
+1722 IRKSYA

-1759 YADEVKNE
+1759 YPDEVTTE
-1767 NGRVTIN
+1767 NGRETIN

-1779 SGASHTFSVTTT
+1779 SGALHTFSVTTT

-1808 VLSQAKPGETTE
+1808 VLSQAKSGETTA

-1828 ITIDDAEYKFEL
+1828 ITIGGANYTFTLED
-1840 TSAATNPKTL
+1840 TSDTQPTNPKTL

-1869 INSGEQTIDVEVFI
+1869 INSGEQTIDVDVLI
-1883 PATANLTWI
+1883 PATANLEWI
-1892 TDDTLQGGSEYNVAG
+1892 TDDTLQGGSEYKFDKFNATSNPTGLFGTDLPAG
-1907 GLITNLN
+1907 VNITNAIAYVPGN
-1914 DGLLG
+1914 YGVESG
-1919 EASSLSTSGI
+1919 TSGAQQDPI
-1929 TVTGVS
+1929 
-1935 AEYDET
+1935 DEST
-1941 EGAKTGYISTS
+1941 YYIPANFLTTAA
-1952 DSKVTIEPIYGATET
+1952 DKLTIEPIYRDTLT
-1967 ATIKIDY
+1967 ATIRVYYKY
-1974 TYVQN
+1974 N
-1979 IIFGSGDSAE
+1979 
-1989 TYAVL
+1989 
-1994 FKPGSTSDGTS
+1994 
-2005 TNATLT
+2005 
-2011 LQQVGVDSE
+2011 
-2020 PKSWTGTGTSLTDGT
+2020 TDH
-2035 ITIGNDENAVDYT
+2035 
-2048 YSYDS
+2048 
-2053 ETKKLTLTASSSDDP
+2053 
-2068 TDTPASMY
+2068 
-2076 YIGTIVR
+2076 
-2083 SVYTGYTEKTFNFA
+2083 TGYTEKTFNFK
-2097 PNLTS
+2097 PNLRS
-2102 NNQAISDIV
+2102 NNRAIEQIV

-2118 AIGSTGGGFGI
+2118 AIGSTSGGFGI
-2129 LVPNSGTV
+2129 LVPERGTV
-2137 LTRSGTYDLKP
+2137 LTRSGTYSLTP
-2148 INVDSSLFDEES
+2148 INVDSSLFDRTES
-2160 GLVIDNSG
+2160 DRDLDIVTCSG
-2168 SNVCLKIAP
+2168 GSVCLKIAP

-2204 EIEMTFTIVAAATLS
+2204 VIEMTFTIVAAATLS
-2219 VNYPQPFGSDSS
+2219 VNYPQPFGSAPS

-2254 GINLSTFFGNN
+2254 GINLSTFFGA
-2265 GKADLASEIRFE
+2265 GKAHLASETRFE
-2277 YTNTSATTGDTAD
+2277 YDDTEATSGDTPD
-2290 TTTGTVTYSVRSFSG
+2290 TTTDGTVTYSVRSFSG
-2305 ITANISGQYYV
+2305 ITANTSSQYYV

-2321 FTLASGATASEGAS
+2321 FNLASGATASEGAS

-2344 VTAEH
+2344 VTAEY

-2400 ENSGTY
+2400 GDSGNY

-2419 SYTSSSPKL
+2419 SYTSSSLEL
-2428 TLTGSEP
+2428 TLTG
-2435 TTTYRSNDSDST
+2435 TDSTFYSDDDNT
-2447 ITVADA
+2447 ITVAGA
-2453 RYYYTF
+2453 KYYYTF

-2469 PTMPTTNIFAKN
+2469 PTTNIFAKN

-2502 RPVEAEDRTSDDYKL
+2502 RQIGQTKPVGDP

-2598 THTNLKI
+2598 THTDLTI

-2619 WTAATGETTLFE
+2619 WTAATGETTQFE

-2717 VVDPDATDIANI
+2717 VVNPSTDGFANI

-2791 SAGGVA
+2791 SAEGGA

-2839 FVPSTTTSGNAP
+2839 FVPSETREGVKAP
-2851 MNIATASDS
+2851 MNIATPSDS

-2866 RNWDSSNIARSLTY
+2866 RNWDSSNIASSLTY
-2880 ELDVQADGNGYNA
+2880 KLTVQEEGNGYNA

-2898 KLNIYDEDTK
+2898 KLNLST
-2908 NFTGGWSETNNAG
+2908 TSEPKWTLTPADASAG
-2921 TEDSDPAIYAG
+2921 SPAV
-2932 DIYTWR
+2932 YTW
-2938 ASDAAQNLTLNPDP
+2938 SNPTSPEGLVLNPDP
-2952 IAFGTKTYMLEITNA
+2952 IAFGTKTYMLTITNA
-2967 WGFKIECFFT
+2967 WGFKIEFFFT

-3005 GVIYDLVTVTQN
+3005 GVIYDLVTVTE
-3017 TPTAEEAEAG
+3017 TEHEPEEEDG
-3027 ATTTYDI
+3027 ETTYTYDI

-3061 VRNADVTIP
+3061 VRAESKDIGIANPNNI
-3070 ATGATITTGQSLYEQ
+3070 ITGQSLYEQ
-3085 YLVNMSDDEPPT
+3085 YLYNKPEGET
-3097 NIVTDSM
+3097 ENIVTDSM

-3113 VSFKFGDEEAV
+3113 VSFKFGDEGAIIVESSSGT
-3124 KARYNKDTS
+3124 KN
-3133 TSLLTSDLL
+3133 LLTSDLL
-3142 NDYARWT
+3142 NKYSAWT
-3149 DTAKSKI
+3149 GEID
-3156 NYYYIAQGTADGS
+3156 YYYSSTAES
-3169 ALAPRFT
+3169 PTSSELAPRFT

-3220 QYSITSENHVVT
+3220 QYSITSKKHVVT

-3268 ITLPQ
+3268 ITLPR

-3284 TRVTRG
+3284 TRD

-3323 LQPNTDTVVIT
+3323 LQPDTDTVVIT

-3342 GHEDFHED
+3342 GDED
-3350 FRVRYAD
+3350 FRVRYAN
-3357 DDITNYVTAKVAPE
+3357 DDITNYVTAEDLTPYE
-3371 YTFASSGD
+3371 FGTGSSQ
-3379 SEEDG
+3379 
-3384 DTPTTRTT
+3384 
-3392 TSLSSEDIF
+3392 LSSEDIF

-3422 GSDEDAQV
+3422 GSGEEAQV

-3438 VAANTSNNT
+3438 VAASD

-3459 FFNGVQGFDEFK
+3459 FFNGVQGFDKFK
-3471 AGDTVKVYFTGS
+3471 DGDKVKVYFTGS

-3489 FGTSEATTNE
+3489 FGTSTASTNA
-3499 AKAQA
+3499 AKAQE

-3514 VVAYKS
+3514 VETYKS
-3520 YAVYRTDSSERNV
+3520 YAVYSTNSAEESV
-3533 TKWTA
+3533 PKWTA

-3548 SAWFSG
+3548 SARFSG

-3608 SDYFVESG
+3608 SDYFVEESG
-3616 STQIQVKPTSD
+3616 STQIQVKPTPD
-3627 EEFGNI
+3627 GEFGNI
-3633 TAGNAGTGSAGNYKI
+3633 TAGNAGTGDVGNYKI
-3648 PIGIWGENVTLYTA
+3648 PIGIWGEDVTLYTA
-3662 TDSKNGNVVAS
+3662 TDGKNGNVTAS
-3673 NSGTGLATMFGTAYN
+3673 NSGTGLADIFDDAYN
-3688 ITYTYT
+3688 ITYAY
-3694 AGGTPSVS
+3694 PSVS

-3731 DATRTYSF
+3731 DETRTYSF
-3739 TINTENGN
+3739 TINTGNGN

-3757 DENQNTT
+3757 AEKQNSS
-3764 YPFNPATFELFGAVR
+3764 YIFNSATFELSGAVR
-3779 NYEIEYNYTEG
+3779 NYDIEYNYSDDMPFT
-3790 KPTFETTAT
+3790 TTAT

-3804 VNEDKFTVNDNGV
+3804 VDEDKFKVTDNGV

-3825 STDRTLTSVNG
+3825 SADGTITSVNG
-3836 HAVEVKSGGSFS
+3836 HAVEVKRGESFS

>member
-71 TFTTSTESVNR
+71 TFSTSTEGVNR
-82 GGITLSFPSGVA
+82 RGITLSFPSGIA

-133 TFELVENVEEHE
+133 TLELVENVEEHE
-145 GDVTYINKGGISQLV
+145 GEVTYINKGGISQLV
-160 ITSQNNT
+160 ITPENST

-177 DVPVHELDIKF
+177 DVPVLGLDIKF
-188 VDETTGYEYDA
+188 VDDTTGYEYDDSE
-199 AGGFVIPEGANFTA
+199 GFVIPEGTNFTA

-287 NAFAQANSSLQGQA
+287 NAFAKENSSLQGQA
-301 FYNQAISTLS
+301 YYNQAISTLS
-311 TSDSAVTGNASI
+311 ASDSAVTGNASV

-348 DRLFTIKA
+348 DKLFTIKA

-392 TSSSSGDML
+392 TNPSGGDI
-401 ASVELRGGET
+401 STGVELRGG
-411 RTTADGQNYTMINS
+411 RKQNATNEQTYTMINS

-457 ERYNVFGEEKVFYA
+457 GRYNVFGEEKVFYA

-477 EDSVSWDTQ
+477 EDSVSWDTE
-486 NWADIDGITMKIIY
+486 NWADSDGITMKIIY
-500 ADGNPVATE
+500 DGGEAVATE

-521 EGNVYQTKMFF
+521 EGNVYQTKTFF

-557 GTQLY
+557 GTELY

-617 RGINSVT
+617 RGIKSVDVEVDT
-624 ADVTDTT
+624 AQDWSVG
-631 SANTWLSD
+631 SGENMYL
-639 TGGATLSA
+639 
-647 YAIPTGSNITG
+647 AIPTGTNITSGAIETQITMQIHLAEG
-658 DTVGSIIQMTIGLA
+658 DGSIFMN
-672 DGDASLFVEEYNNG
+672 EYQDR
-686 NVTFFA
+686 VSIFA
-692 STSRDGSNPVT
+692 STGP
-703 NIFRFSEPVEN
+703 N
-714 GTDSVTVNIGVEP
+714 GTGETFTDIFLTKLVEFTGDSLSDEDIITVYLGINP
-727 NNTFENPRGT
+727 NLQIPEEMGRS
-737 GYYLFVAYN
+737 YYINVSYD
-746 NSISNEP
+746 NSISPDITTAYVYNL
-753 NRANIGGETIQD
+753 AGGGRVLVRQS
-765 HITVYNQTTQRLVSA
+765 ITVYNQTTQRLNSA
-780 LNGGT
+780 LDGGI

-793 TDGNSATSITG
+793 TGGESATSITG
-804 GTESDPNQYI
+804 GTESNPNQYTG
-814 EATIDTFNDAL
+814 ASIDIFNNAL
-825 QRFNSGTNVGIRT
+825 ERYNSGTEIGIRT
-838 YDAYGREF
+838 FDAYGREF

-861 VTQVGGEYELSFGN
+861 VTQAGGEYELSFGN

-920 YTYTPSAEGIAADS
+920 YTYTPGGETPVGDGSTD
-934 AEIKLK
+934 IKLK
-940 NETEPGTGAFPAGD
+940 NGTEPDTGAFPEAS
-954 DITALSSGILLVTVK
+954 ALQTLGNGILLVTVK
-969 ETDGE
+969 ETEGVD
-974 EPTQAKI
+974 PTQANI
-981 FSPRA
+981 FSPTA
-986 YDLTFDSTFLSTVSD
+986 YNLTFDSTFLSTVSS
-1001 DFWDMISHKTTDDA
+1001 DFWKMISYNTSNGGEWID
-1015 TWRTGVAPTA
+1015 GAPTA
-1025 GASIYSIRVNQHFG
+1025 GAAIHSIRVNQHFG

-1048 RNGAGTL
+1048 RNSNGTL

-1072 TLSQVN
+1072 TLSQVD
-1078 YGNMTGVEGHT
+1078 YGGDMTGVKDHT

-1101 INLNDST
+1101 INLNDPI
-1108 EDSPTNY
+1108 EGSPTNY
-1115 LSVDNVNWG
+1115 LSVENVNWG
-1124 AVFGPRGIDGSGD
+1124 AVFGATREDAPSDGI
-1137 EVASG
+1137 
-1142 GTTIDTY
+1142 Y

-1159 RIYTFETVENPS
+1159 RIYTSETGGSQN
-1171 IATIQNGVLTF
+1171 IARIQNGVLTF
-1182 ADVSV
+1182 ADVSGK
-1187 ATTYNLTFYAVTDI
+1187 TIYNLTLYAVTDI
-1201 REGEVVGNSYGY
+1201 QEREVVGNSYGY
-1213 WTDLSFKVYPNLQI
+1213 WTDLSFTVYPNLQI
-1227 EYASE
+1227 SYAPSG
-1232 TNGTISLEAIATYPS
+1232 NTISLADIATS
-1247 SYSYSRIFFIDRI
+1247 SPYSYSNIFSIQRI
-1260 TELVINPDSG
+1260 TTLPQATGSA
-1270 VGTLPLPPYYSGDYA
+1270 VGTLPLPTYGTGTTA
-1285 SPDTLTAGGI
+1285 TPDTLTAGGI
-1295 ITSYAFVDPDN
+1295 ISHYAFVDPDN

-1311 QVSTEAL
+1311 DVDTSTETTT
-1318 GRGSIT
+1318 RGTIT
-1324 RTDDATL
+1324 RTDDTTL
-1331 TFTRGEPKKQITL
+1331 TFSRGEPKKQITL

-1354 LSKNFTLTLGI
+1354 LSKTFTLTLGI
-1365 NVNTL
+1365 DVNTL
-1370 AGGLGGSSLIY
+1370 AGGLGESSLIY
-1381 YTTSEGAPTNA
+1381 YTTNEGASTNA
-1392 ISAITFNEMTSALI
+1392 ISAITFNGMTSALI

-1412 VNRKWFTSYNETG
+1412 VNINWDSSG
-1425 APTGMTA
+1425 DGTGMTA
-1432 ELNQINMGQG
+1432 TLNQINMGQG
-1442 RFCTRTDTD
+1442 RFCTLTSTEAGRRY
-1451 ENFFTLS
+1451 TLS

-1473 SFTFSSGGTDYATWQ
+1473 SFTFRSGEKEYATWQ

-1496 GSDFPDDN
+1496 GSDFVGDEDG
-1504 DPNTT
+1504 T
-1509 DDLYGIIHNGLTV
+1509 DYDLYKIIHNGLTV
-1522 DLAAGQEHNLFDKAG
+1522 DLPAGEEHNLFDKAG

-1560 VVSDLSNSVVS
+1560 VVTDLSNSVIRELS
-1571 KLGLT
+1571 S
-1576 DGTLML
+1576 GTLTL
-1582 KNLSRNYA
+1582 KNLSQNYA

-1598 IDIRITISNAANG
+1598 IDIRITISNGTG
-1611 ASQSFVLHVNV
+1611 ASRSFVLHVNV
-1622 QPNATLDAVNYPYS
+1622 QPNATLDEVNYPYS

-1649 VPIDLDDTSINRFPN
+1649 VPIDLDDTSINRFPD
-1664 TANEGGLASTALGT
+1664 TTTPSLGESPAVPLGT
-1678 GTYSIVQLLINGEPA
+1678 GAYSIVQLLIDGEPA
-1693 ENIQSYVTLEGSTLT
+1693 ENIQNYVSLEDSTLT
-1708 LRNPDG
+1708 LRNPG
-1714 ALTNATLT
+1714 GTLKNATLT
-1722 IRKSYE
+1722 IRKSYA

-1740 INSVDVDYAL
+1740 INSVYVDYAL

-1767 NGRVTIN
+1767 NGKVTIN

-1779 SGASHTFSVTTT
+1779 SDTSHTFSVTTT

-1808 VLSQAKPGETTE
+1808 VLSQAKPGATTA
-1820 TSTDDNIT
+1820 TSTEDSIT
-1828 ITIDDAEYKFEL
+1828 ITIDGADYKFEL

-1869 INSGEQTIDVEVFI
+1869 INSGVRAIDVDVLI
-1883 PATANLTWI
+1883 PATANLEWI
-1892 TDDTLQGGSEYNVAG
+1892 TDDTLQGGNEYTFDTFNETSNPE
-1907 GLITNLN
+1907 GLFETSLPDGVTITNVIAYVPGN
-1914 DGLLG
+1914 YGV
-1919 EASSLSTSGI
+1919 ESG
-1929 TVTGVS
+1929 
-1935 AEYDET
+1935 T
-1941 EGAKTGYISTS
+1941 EGAQQDPIDESTYYIPANFLTTTA
-1952 DSKVTIEPIYGATET
+1952 DKLTIEPIYKNTLT
-1967 ATIKIDY
+1967 ATIRVYYKY
-1974 TYVQN
+1974 N
-1979 IIFGSGDSAE
+1979 
-1989 TYAVL
+1989 
-1994 FKPGSTSDGTS
+1994 
-2005 TNATLT
+2005 
-2011 LQQVGVDSE
+2011 
-2020 PKSWTGTGTSLTDGT
+2020 TD
-2035 ITIGNDENAVDYT
+2035 
-2048 YSYDS
+2048 
-2053 ETKKLTLTASSSDDP
+2053 
-2068 TDTPASMY
+2068 
-2076 YIGTIVR
+2076 
-2083 SVYTGYTEKTFNFA
+2083 YTGYTEKTFNFE

-2102 NNQAISDIV
+2102 NNKAIEQIV

-2118 AIGSTGGGFGI
+2118 VIGSTGGGFGI

-2148 INVDSSLFDEES
+2148 INVDSSLFDEE
-2160 GLVIDNSG
+2160 GDLVIDNSG

-2204 EIEMTFTIVAAATLS
+2204 VIEMTFTIVAAAKLS
-2219 VNYPQPFGSDSS
+2219 VNYPQPFGEESTS
-2231 AYANGKDL
+2231 YQNGEDL
-2239 GYEVQPISKISSTGS
+2239 GYEVLSISTLSGGTLTLTPSTGAQVTTTLTNGTGNITLNGAS
-2254 GINLSTFFGNN
+2254 YSVTYTESTLTLQLTTDDDETYTGTNGTITVGAGETAVVYSYAFEGINLSTFFGAD
-2265 GKADLASEIRFE
+2265 GQADLASEKRF
-2277 YTNTSATTGDTAD
+2277 TKDDTDPTTDDTED

-2305 ITANISGQYYV
+2305 ITANGDGETYEITTCTDCTSCPEDCGDDCTCQ
-2316 ISGNT
+2316 I
-2321 FTLASGATASEGAS
+2321 FKLAESATISEGAS

-2344 VTAEH
+2344 VTAEY

-2387 VDSSA
+2387 VGSSA
-2392 SATLSENP
+2392 SATLRENP
-2400 ENSGTY
+2400 EGSGNY
-2406 TGSITVDG
+2406 TGSITVDESQ
-2414 HNYTV
+2414 YTV
-2419 SYTSSSPKL
+2419 SYTSSSLTL

-2435 TTTYRSNDSDST
+2435 TTTYTSNDSDST
-2447 ITVADA
+2447 ITVAGA
-2453 RYYYTF
+2453 KYYYTF
-2459 DNESGTLTLT
+2459 EEESGTLTLT
-2469 PTMPTTNIFAKN
+2469 PTTNIFAKN

-2502 RPVEAEDRTSDDYKL
+2502 RPVSSEDRTRDDYKL

-2523 TGSLISAGNNIFVDI
+2523 TSSLVSAGSNIFVDI
-2538 GLLDTTYAPTD
+2538 GLIASAYSSGD
-2549 NLLKSEYEF
+2549 NILKSEYEF

-2574 LTFIRQASR
+2574 LTFMRQASR

-2598 THTNLKI
+2598 THTDLKI
-2605 VEEEGTLTTGTNPV
+2605 VEDEGTLTTGANPV
-2619 WTAATGETTLFE
+2619 WTAANGSTTKFE
-2631 KGQIATFRVQ
+2631 NGQIATFRVQ
-2641 YQISSGDAAGAV
+2641 YKIGESETASGAV
-2653 YLQAKKELDITVD
+2653 YLQAKKELDISVD
-2666 NAWTS
+2666 HAWTQT
-2671 SNHTVLEMQTN
+2671 NHTVLEMQTN

-2705 ADNIGKAIINVE
+2705 ADNIGDATINVE
-2717 VVDPDATDIANI
+2717 VVSPSTAGFANI
-2729 IGTGEGIPPTSQ
+2729 IGTGEGIPPTNQ
-2741 FVYQTTDGRHDYL
+2741 FVYQTDGHDDYL

-2791 SAGGVA
+2791 SAEGVA

-2839 FVPSTTTSGNAP
+2839 FVSSTTTSGNAP

-2898 KLNIYDEDTK
+2898 KLNLNTTSEDEPKWTLTSSAD
-2908 NFTGGWSETNNAG
+2908 
-2921 TEDSDPAIYAG
+2921 G
-2932 DIYTWR
+2932 DVYTW
-2938 ASDAAQNLTLNPDP
+2938 SNPTSPEGLVLKPNP

-2967 WGFKIECFFT
+2967 WGFEIEFFFT
-2977 LSPPTAQNPVIST
+2977 LSPPTSQNPVIST

-3514 VVAYKS
+3514 VVAYKA
-3520 YAVYRTDSSERNV
+3520 YAVYSTNSAEESV
-3533 TKWTA
+3533 PKWTA
-3538 IPNDTLYIEN
+3538 MSNDTLYIEN
-3548 SAWFSG
+3548 SARFSG

-3570 TTPGADFYY
+3570 TTSGADFYY

-3588 RAYYSLDTGLGETT
+3588 RAYYSLDTGLGEAT

-3608 SDYFVESG
+3608 SDYFMGSG
-3616 STQIQVKPTSD
+3616 STQIQVATTPGGA
-3627 EEFGNI
+3627 FGNI
-3633 TAGNAGTGSAGNYKI
+3633 TAGNAGTGDVGNYKI
-3648 PIGIWGENVTLYTA
+3648 PIGIWGEDVKLYTA
-3662 TDSKNGNVVAS
+3662 KDSENGNVVA
-3673 NSGTGLATMFGTAYN
+3673 NTSGEEDFANIFSGAYS
-3688 ITYTYT
+3688 ITYSYR
-3694 AGGTPSVS
+3694 AGATPSYS
-3702 FTASGDGAPTF
+3702 FKASGGGAPSDG
-3713 NNVTVNS
+3713 TVDS
-3720 SGQGSFDMTVG
+3720 TTGQGSFNMTV
-3731 DATRTYSF
+3731 DDVPRTY
-3739 TINTENGN
+3739 N
-3747 ITSINGIEIA
+3747 
-3757 DENQNTT
+3757 
-3764 YPFNPATFELFGAVR
+3764 
-3779 NYEIEYNYTEG
+3779 
-3790 KPTFETTAT
+3790 
-3799 GVSIT
+3799 
-3804 VNEDKFTVNDNGV
+3804 FTVNTKG
-3817 EKTYSFTT
+3817 
-3825 STDRTLTSVNG
+3825 TLTSVNG
-3836 HAVEVKSGGSFS
+3836 HAVKVQSGGSFS

>member
-48 VLDSDSVYNSTTMQY
+48 VLDSDSVYSSTTMQY

-145 GDVTYINKGGISQLV
+145 GEVTYINKGGISQLV
-160 ITSQNNT
+160 IIPENST

-246 GASADGITLNYTDSG
+246 GESVDGITLNYTDSG

-311 TSDSAVTGNASI
+311 QSDSAVTGNASV

-392 TSSSSGDML
+392 TSSSGGDML
-401 ASVELRGGET
+401 NSVELRGGET

-532 VYGTSADEIISVA
+532 VYGTDANTVISVA

-617 RGINSVT
+617 RGIKSVDVEVDT
-624 ADVTDTT
+624 AQDWSVG
-631 SANTWLSD
+631 SGANMYL
-639 TGGATLSA
+639 
-647 YAIPTGSNITG
+647 AIPTGTNITSGEIGTQITMRIHLAEG
-658 DTVGSIIQMTIGLA
+658 DGSIFMN
-672 DGDASLFVEEYNNG
+672 EYQDR
-686 NVTFFA
+686 VSIFA
-692 STSRDGSNPVT
+692 STGQ
-703 NIFRFSEPVEN
+703 N
-714 GTDSVTVNIGVEP
+714 GTGETSTDIFLTELVEFTGDSLSDEDIITVYLGINP
-727 NNTFENPRGT
+727 NLQIPDIMGRS
-737 GYYLFVAYN
+737 YYINVSYD
-746 NSISNEP
+746 NSISPDITTADVYKLAGSE
-753 NRANIGGETIQD
+753 RKLVRQS
-765 HITVYNQTTQRLVSA
+765 ITVYNQTTQRLDTVLSDREFD
-780 LNGGT
+780 
-785 YNATQTLE
+785 ATQTLINTGANE
-793 TDGNSATSITG
+793 SQIVDRDTSSEG
-804 GTESDPNQYI
+804 LGTLTLTN
-814 EATIDTFNDAL
+814 FNDGYLVRATTDSS
-825 QRFNSGTNVGIRT
+825 NGIRT
-838 YDAYGREF
+838 FDAYGREF

-861 VTQVGGEYELSFGN
+861 VTGTALSFGN
-875 VQNDSARITITSGTA
+875 VQNGSARITITSGTD

-920 YTYTPSAEGIAADS
+920 YTYTPEDAVGDGS
-934 AEIKLK
+934 AEIILK
-940 NETEPGTGAFPAGD
+940 NSASSSSASFPTGD

-969 ETDGE
+969 EEDGE
-974 EPTQAKI
+974 PTTENI
-981 FSPRA
+981 FSPGA
-986 YDLTFDSTFLSTVSD
+986 YDIAFDSTFLSTVSS
-1001 DFWDMISHKTTDDA
+1001 DFWDMISYKTSNGGTWSDD
-1015 TWRTGVAPTA
+1015 TAPTA

-1048 RNGAGTL
+1048 RNDAGTL

-1072 TLSQVN
+1072 TLSQVD
-1078 YGNMTGVEGHT
+1078 YGGGMTGVEGHT

-1115 LSVDNVNWG
+1115 LSVENVNWG
-1124 AVFGPRGIDGSGD
+1124 AVFGATRADAPSDGI
-1137 EVASG
+1137 
-1142 GTTIDTY
+1142 Y

-1159 RIYTFETVENPS
+1159 RIYTSETDGNPS
-1171 IATIQNGVLTF
+1171 IAKIQNGVLTF

-1187 ATTYNLTFYAVTDI
+1187 ATTYNLTLYAVTDI
-1201 REGEVVGNSYGY
+1201 QDGQVVGNSYGY

-1227 EYASE
+1227 SYADASVG
-1232 TNGTISLEAIATYPS
+1232 NISLNAIANSP
-1247 SYSYSRIFFIDRI
+1247 SYSYTNIFSIERI
-1260 TELVINPDSG
+1260 TTLTPSEGATGYLSSI
-1270 VGTLPLPPYYSGDYA
+1270 GTVALGDE
-1285 SPDTLTAGGI
+1285 LTAGGLI
-1295 ITSYAFVDPDN
+1295 DRYEFIDETN
-1306 GLEYI
+1306 GNQYLAVENL
-1311 QVSTEAL
+1311 T
-1318 GRGSIT
+1318 GDTDRGTIT
-1324 RTDDATL
+1324 RTGTTL
-1331 TFTRGEPKKQITL
+1331 TFTRGEPKKQIEL
-1344 RAYNTNGDQI
+1344 RAYNTNGEQI
-1354 LSKNFTLTLGI
+1354 LSKKFTLTLGI
-1365 NVNTL
+1365 DVNTL
-1370 AGGLGGSSLIY
+1370 AGGLGESSLIY
-1381 YTTSEGAPTNA
+1381 YTTREGASTNA
-1392 ISAITFNEMTSALI
+1392 ISAITFNGMTSALI

-1412 VNRKWFTSYNETG
+1412 VNKSWSTTG
-1425 APTGMTA
+1425 GMTA
-1432 ELNQINMGQG
+1432 TLNQINMGQG
-1442 RFCTRTDTD
+1442 RFCTLTSTEDDRY
-1451 ENFFTLS
+1451 TLS
-1458 FNPRQAIYAEDDAYL
+1458 FNPRQAIYYAEDDAYL
-1473 SFTFSSGGTDYATWQ
+1473 SFTFKSGETEYATWQ

-1496 GSDFPDDN
+1496 GSDFVGDEDG
-1504 DPNTT
+1504 T
-1509 DDLYGIIHNGLTV
+1509 DYDLYDIIHNGLTV
-1522 DLAAGQEHNLFDKAG
+1522 DLAAGKEHNLFDKAG

-1560 VVSDLSNSVVS
+1560 VVSDYSNSVIS
-1571 KLGLT
+1571 SLSERTLT
-1576 DGTLML
+1576 L
-1582 KNLSRNYA
+1582 KNLSQNYA
-1590 GLTDGVLP
+1590 GLTGDVLP
-1598 IDIRITISNAANG
+1598 IDIRITITNSLNG

-1622 QPNATLDAVNYPYS
+1622 QPNATLDEVHYPYS

-1678 GTYSIVQLLINGEPA
+1678 GTYSIVQLLIDGEPA

-1740 INSVDVDYAL
+1740 INSVAVDYAL
-1750 NVEKGSTNA
+1750 TVEANDDAHEDTVPP
-1759 YADEVKNE
+1759 DE

-1779 SGASHTFSVTTT
+1779 SGASHAFSVTTT

-1869 INSGEQTIDVEVFI
+1869 INSGEQTIDVDVFI
-1883 PATANLTWI
+1883 PATANLEWI
-1892 TDDTLQGGSEYNVAG
+1892 EDNTLQGGSVYEFDKFNEETNPTGLFGTDLPAGVNITSAIAYVPGNYGVA
-1907 GLITNLN
+1907 
-1914 DGLLG
+1914 
-1919 EASSLSTSGI
+1919 S
-1929 TVTGVS
+1929 GVS
-1935 AEYDET
+1935 GARQDPIDESTYYIPANFLTT
-1941 EGAKTGYISTS
+1941 ETTGI
-1952 DSKVTIEPIYGATET
+1952 TIEPIYKNTLT
-1967 ATIKIDY
+1967 ATIRVYYKY
-1974 TYVQN
+1974 N
-1979 IIFGSGDSAE
+1979 
-1989 TYAVL
+1989 
-1994 FKPGSTSDGTS
+1994 
-2005 TNATLT
+2005 
-2011 LQQVGVDSE
+2011 
-2020 PKSWTGTGTSLTDGT
+2020 TDH
-2035 ITIGNDENAVDYT
+2035 
-2048 YSYDS
+2048 
-2053 ETKKLTLTASSSDDP
+2053 
-2068 TDTPASMY
+2068 
-2076 YIGTIVR
+2076 
-2083 SVYTGYTEKTFNFA
+2083 TGYTEKTFNFA

-2118 AIGSTGGGFGI
+2118 AIGTTGGFGI
-2129 LVPNSGTV
+2129 LVPDGTSV
-2137 LTRSGTYDLKP
+2137 LTRSSGAYSLTRT
-2148 INVDSSLFDEES
+2148 NVDSSLFGEDGLAIENRS
-2160 GLVIDNSG
+2160 GDSVF
-2168 SNVCLKIAP
+2168 LKITP
-2177 NYVSQ
+2177 NHVSQ

-2204 EIEMTFTIVAAATLS
+2204 VIEMTFTIVAAAKLS

-2231 AYANGKDL
+2231 AYANEQDL
-2239 GYEVQPISKISSTGS
+2239 GYEVQPISKISSTGP
-2254 GINLSTFFGNN
+2254 GIDLSTFFGDT
-2265 GKADLASEIRFE
+2265 GKADLASEKRF
-2277 YTNTSATTGDTAD
+2277 TKNDTDPTTGDTPETPTD
-2290 TTTGTVTYSVRSFSG
+2290 GTVTYSVRSFSG
-2305 ITANISGQYYV
+2305 ITANGDGETYKITTCTDCTSCPEDCGDDCTCQ
-2316 ISGNT
+2316 I
-2321 FTLASGATASEGAS
+2321 FKLAEGATASEGAS
-2335 VTFGITYKG
+2335 VTFGITYKD
-2344 VTAEH
+2344 VIAEY

-2387 VDSSA
+2387 VGET
-2392 SATLSENP
+2392 ATTTLTVSE
-2400 ENSGTY
+2400 GTY
-2406 TGSITVDG
+2406 TGSITVDESQ
-2414 HNYTV
+2414 YTV
-2419 SYTSSSPKL
+2419 SYTSSSLTL

-2435 TTTYRSNDSDST
+2435 TTTYTSNDSDST

-2453 RYYYTF
+2453 KYYYTF
-2459 DNESGTLTLT
+2459 EEESGTLTLT
-2469 PTMPTTNIFAKN
+2469 PTTNIFAKN

-2502 RPVEAEDRTSDDYKL
+2502 REIGETNPVGNQP

-2523 TGSLISAGNNIFVDI
+2523 TGSLVSAGNNIFVDI
-2538 GLLDTTYAPTD
+2538 GLIDNDSYVGAD
-2549 NLLKSEYEF
+2549 NLLKPNYEF

-2598 THTNLKI
+2598 THTDLKI

-2619 WTAATGETTLFE
+2619 WTAATGETTRFE
-2631 KGQIATFRVQ
+2631 NGEIATFRVQ
-2641 YQISSGDAAGAV
+2641 YQIGESGTAAGAV

-2705 ADNIGKAIINVE
+2705 ADNIGDATINVE
-2717 VVDPDATDIANI
+2717 VVNPSTDGFANI
-2729 IGTGEGIPPTSQ
+2729 IGTGEGIPAISQ
-2741 FVYQTTDGRHDYL
+2741 FVYQTTGAEKHDYL

-2791 SAGGVA
+2791 SAEGGA

-2952 IAFGTKTYMLEITNA
+2952 IAFGTKTYMLTITNA
-2967 WGFKIECFFT
+2967 WGFKIEFFFT

-3005 GVIYDLVTVTQN
+3005 GVIYDLVTVTQ
-3017 TPTAEEAEAG
+3017 TEHEPEEEDGDPTY
-3027 ATTTYDI
+3027 TYDI

-3061 VRNADVTIP
+3061 VSSSTYQLNNPSSGSSPIP
-3070 ATGATITTGQSLYEQ
+3070 TEAGEFASGGSYYTE
-3085 YLVNMSDDEPPT
+3085 YLDGIED
-3097 NIVTDSM
+3097 M

-3113 VSFKFGDEEAV
+3113 VSFKFGDEVAVEADYKEHNLV
-3124 KARYNKDTS
+3124 EAGES
-3133 TSLLTSDLL
+3133 TTAVTTGNRLLTSADVRQYNSSWNVL
-3142 NDYARWT
+3142 YC
-3149 DTAKSKI
+3149 
-3156 NYYYIAQGTADGS
+3156 GMDGS
-3169 ALAPRFT
+3169 ATLDVAPRFT

-3195 HVTLKYTKGDD
+3195 HVTLKYENNEDE
-3206 TETCDISFPATISR
+3206 ETCDISFPATISR
-3220 QYSITSENHVVT
+3220 QYSITSAKHVVT

-3237 ELSQY
+3237 TLSQY
-3242 ISVKNTQN
+3242 ISVRDTNKTG
-3250 NNNDVDSGNVTY
+3250 NDANVTSNSITY

-3323 LQPNTDTVVIT
+3323 LQPDTDTVVIT

-3342 GHEDFHED
+3342 GHEDF
-3350 FRVRYAD
+3350 RVRYAD
-3357 DDITNYVTAKVAPE
+3357 DDIKESVTAEDLTPYE
-3371 YTFASSGD
+3371 FGTGSSQ
-3379 SEEDG
+3379 
-3384 DTPTTRTT
+3384 
-3392 TSLSSEDIF
+3392 LSSTDIF

-3422 GSDEDAQV
+3422 GSDEDTQL

-3438 VAANTSNNT
+3438 VAASD

-3471 AGDTVKVYFTGS
+3471 AGDKVKVYFTGS

-3489 FGTSEATTNE
+3489 FGTSSASTNE
-3499 AKAQA
+3499 GKAEA

-3509 NGATK
+3509 GGGTK
-3514 VVAYKS
+3514 VEAYKS
-3520 YAVYRTDSSERNV
+3520 YAFYSSGSPESDV
-3533 TKWTA
+3533 PKWKSMT
-3538 IPNDTLYIEN
+3538 NNKDTLYIEN
-3548 SAWFSG
+3548 SARFSG

-3559 DKTYIVGIDTD
+3559 DKTYIVGIAKGDKTY
-3570 TTPGADFYY
+3570 YY

-3608 SDYFVESG
+3608 SDYFVVESG
-3616 STQIQVKPTSD
+3616 STQIQVKPTPN

-3633 TAGNAGTGSAGNYKI
+3633 TAGNAGTGDVGNYKI
-3648 PIGIWGENVTLYTA
+3648 PIGIWGEDVYLYTA
-3662 TDSKNGNVVAS
+3662 NDGDNGNVAAS
-3673 NSGTGLATMFGTAYN
+3673 GSGTGLASLFGDAYD

-3694 AGGTPSVS
+3694 DGETPSVL
-3702 FTASGDGAPTF
+3702 FKIDEEGIVPTGPNADGA
-3713 NNVTVNS
+3713 
-3720 SGQGSFDMTVG
+3720 GSFKMTLNG
-3731 DATRTYSF
+3731 ESKTYNF
-3739 TINTENGN
+3739 TI
-3747 ITSINGIEIA
+3747 
-3757 DENQNTT
+3757 
-3764 YPFNPATFELFGAVR
+3764 
-3779 NYEIEYNYTEG
+3779 
-3790 KPTFETTAT
+3790 
-3799 GVSIT
+3799 
-3804 VNEDKFTVNDNGV
+3804 
-3817 EKTYSFTT
+3817 
-3825 STDRTLTSVNG
+3825 STDGTLTSVNG

-3854 SVYFEVSDASGS
+3854 PVYFEVSDASDS
-3866 YSQAYFDGTYL
+3866 YSRAYFDGTYL

-3882 YTIDRQNY
+3882 YTINKQNY

>member
-82 GGITLSFPSGVA
+82 VGITLSFPSGVA

-124 LVQQAYDST
+124 LVQQAYDPE
-133 TFELVENVEEHE
+133 TFEPISEIEE
-145 GDVTYINKGGISQLV
+145 GTNPTYVNKGGISRLV
-160 ITSQNNT
+160 ITPENST

-177 DVPVHELDIKF
+177 DVPVLDLDIEF
-188 VDETTGYEYDA
+188 VDETTGYEYDESES
-199 AGGFVIPEGANFTA
+199 FIIPEGTNFTA

-311 TSDSAVTGNASI
+311 TSDSAVTGNASV

-392 TSSSSGDML
+392 TNSNGGDIST
-401 ASVELRGGET
+401 SVELRGGET
-411 RTTADGQNYTMINS
+411 RTTADGQDYTMINS
-425 SVRDLAESYFE
+425 SVRDLAESCFE

-457 ERYNVFGEEKVFYA
+457 RRYNVFGEEKVFYA

-477 EDSVSWDTQ
+477 EDSVSWKQ

-557 GTQLY
+557 GAELY

-573 AGEVNLI
+573 AGEVDLI

-617 RGINSVT
+617 RGINSVE
-624 ADVTDTT
+624 VEVGTT
-631 SANTWLSD
+631 QDWSVGSGANMYL
-639 TGGATLSA
+639 
-647 YAIPTGSNITG
+647 AIPTGTNITG
-658 DTVGSIIQMTIGLA
+658 GAIETQITMQIHLEEGDGEIFMDEYQDRVSI
-672 DGDASLFVEEYNNG
+672 
-686 NVTFFA
+686 FA
-692 STSRDGSNPVT
+692 STGP
-703 NIFRFSEPVEN
+703 N
-714 GTDSVTVNIGVEP
+714 GTGETFTDIFLTKLVEFAGDISTEEDVITVYLGINP
-727 NNTFENPRGT
+727 NLQIPDIMGRS
-737 GYYLFVAYN
+737 YYINVSYD
-746 NSISNEP
+746 NSISPDITTADVYNL
-753 NRANIGGETIQD
+753 ASGGKVRQS
-765 HITVYNQTTQRLVSA
+765 ITVYNQTTQRLDTVLSDREFD
-780 LNGGT
+780 
-785 YNATQTLE
+785 ATQTLINTGANE
-793 TDGNSATSITG
+793 SQIVDRDTSFEG
-804 GTESDPNQYI
+804 LGTLTLTN
-814 EATIDTFNDAL
+814 FNDGYLVRATTDSS
-825 QRFNSGTNVGIRT
+825 NGIRT
-838 YDAYGREF
+838 FDAYGREF

-861 VTQVGGEYELSFGN
+861 VTQVGGKYELSFGN
-875 VQNDSARITITSGTA
+875 VQNGSALITITSGAA

-920 YTYTPSAEGIAADS
+920 YTYTPEGETPVGDGS
-934 AEIKLK
+934 TEIKLK
-940 NETEPGTGAFPAGD
+940 NETVPGAGD
-954 DITALSSGILLVTVK
+954 FPTEVVLQDISNGILLVTVK
-969 ETDGE
+969 EEDGE
-974 EPTQAKI
+974 PTTEDI
-981 FSPRA
+981 FSPGA
-986 YDLTFDSTFLSTVSD
+986 YDIAFDSTFLSTVSS
-1001 DFWDMISHKTTDDA
+1001 DFWDMISYKTTDDA
-1015 TWRTGVAPTA
+1015 AWRTGAAPTA
-1025 GASIYSIRVNQHFG
+1025 GASIYSVRVNQHFG

-1048 RNGAGTL
+1048 RNDAGTL

-1078 YGNMTGVEGHT
+1078 YGNMTGVEEHT

-1101 INLNDST
+1101 INLNDS
-1108 EDSPTNY
+1108 DGSPTNY
-1115 LSVDNVNWG
+1115 FSVENVNWG

-1187 ATTYNLTFYAVTDI
+1187 ATTYNLTLYAVTKIDA
-1201 REGEVVGNSYGY
+1201 GQVVGNSYGY

-1227 EYASE
+1227 SYADASVG
-1232 TNGTISLEAIATYPS
+1232 NISLNAIANSP
-1247 SYSYSRIFFIDRI
+1247 SYSYTNIFSIERI
-1260 TELVINPDSG
+1260 TTLTPSEGATGYLSSI
-1270 VGTLPLPPYYSGDYA
+1270 GTVALGDE
-1285 SPDTLTAGGI
+1285 LTAGGLI
-1295 ITSYAFVDPDN
+1295 DRYEFIDAEGY
-1306 GLEYI
+1306 EYLA
-1311 QVSTEAL
+1311 VENLTGTET
-1318 GRGSIT
+1318 RGTIT

-1331 TFTRGEPKKQITL
+1331 TFTRGEPEKQITL
-1344 RAYNTNGDQI
+1344 RAYNTNGEQI
-1354 LSKNFTLTLGI
+1354 LSKKFTLTLGI
-1365 NVNTL
+1365 DVNTL
-1370 AGGLGGSSLIY
+1370 AEDTSTPPLI
-1381 YTTSEGAPTNA
+1381 YTTSGETSTNA
-1392 ISAITFNEMTSALI
+1392 ISAITFNGMTSALI

-1412 VNRKWFTSYNETG
+1412 VNRKWSTSYDETG

-1432 ELNQINMGQG
+1432 TLNQINMGQG
-1442 RFCTRTDTD
+1442 RFCTLTSTEDDRY
-1451 ENFFTLS
+1451 TLS

-1473 SFTFSSGGTDYATWQ
+1473 SFTFKSGETEYATWQ

-1496 GSDFPDDN
+1496 GSDFVGN
-1504 DPNTT
+1504 ET
-1509 DDLYGIIHNGLTV
+1509 DSDYDLYEIIHNGLEVT
-1522 DLAAGQEHNLFDKAG
+1522 LQAGQEHNLFDKAG
-1537 LTASNFGETT
+1537 LTASNFVETT

-1560 VVSDLSNSVVS
+1560 VADYSNSVIS
-1571 KLGLT
+1571 SLSGGQLT
-1576 DGTLML
+1576 L

-1590 GLTDGVLP
+1590 GLTEGVLP
-1598 IDIRITISNAANG
+1598 IDIRITITNSLNG

-1622 QPNATLDAVNYPYS
+1622 QPNATLDEVHYPYS

-1649 VPIDLDDTSINRFPN
+1649 VPIDLDDASNRFPD
-1664 TANEGGLASTALGT
+1664 TANEGGLASTALGA
-1678 GTYSIVQLLINGEPA
+1678 GTYSIVQLLIDGEPA
-1693 ENIQSYVTLEGSTLT
+1693 ENIQSYVTLSGSTLT
-1708 LRNPDG
+1708 LRNPG
-1714 ALTNATLT
+1714 GTLKNATLT
-1722 IRKSYE
+1722 IRKSYA

-1759 YADEVKNE
+1759 YADEVTTE
-1767 NGRVTIN
+1767 NGRETIN
-1774 LARTT
+1774 LVRTT
-1779 SGASHTFSVTTT
+1779 SDAPHTFSVTTT

-1808 VLSQAKPGETTE
+1808 VLSQAKSGETTA
-1820 TSTDDNIT
+1820 TSSGDSIT
-1828 ITIDDAEYKFEL
+1828 ITIGGANYTFALAD
-1840 TSAATNPKTL
+1840 TSDTQPTNPKTL

-1869 INSGEQTIDVEVFI
+1869 INSGEQTIDVDVLI
-1883 PATANLTWI
+1883 PATANLEWI
-1892 TDDTLQGGSEYNVAG
+1892 TDDTLQGGKEYNVAG
-1907 GLITNLN
+1907 DLIANLN

-1919 EASSLSTSGI
+1919 ETSSISTSGI

-1952 DSKVTIEPIYGATET
+1952 DSKITIEPIYGATET

-1979 IIFGSGDSAE
+1979 ITFGSE

-1994 FKPGSTSDGTS
+1994 FKPGSTGDSETS

-2020 PKSWTGTGTSLTDGT
+2020 PKSWTGTGSSSTGGT
-2035 ITIGNDENAVDYT
+2035 ITIGDGENAVDYT

-2053 ETKKLTLTASSSDDP
+2053 GTGELTLTATPTGDS
-2068 TDTPASMY
+2068 TDTTTSIY
-2076 YIGTIVR
+2076 YIGTIVKN
-2083 SVYTGYTEKTFNFA
+2083 VHTGYTERTFSFA
-2097 PNLTS
+2097 PNLRS
-2102 NNQAISDIV
+2102 NNRAIKQIV

-2118 AIGSTGGGFGI
+2118 AIGNGTTGGFGI
-2129 LVPNSGTV
+2129 LVPEEDTV
-2137 LTRSGTYDLKP
+2137 LTRSGTYNLKP
-2148 INVDSSLFDEES
+2148 TNVDSSLFDEGDLAIENRS
-2160 GLVIDNSG
+2160 GG
-2168 SNVCLKIAP
+2168 SVFLKITP
-2177 NYVSQ
+2177 NHVSQ
-2182 NTPTVIRFTLTYTKG
+2182 NTPTVIRFTLTYENSTTG
-2197 DYTFTTD
+2197 YSFTTD
-2204 EIEMTFTIVAAATLS
+2204 VIEMTFTIVAAATLS
-2219 VNYPQPFGSDSS
+2219 VNYPQPFGSAPS
-2231 AYANGKDL
+2231 AYANEQDL

-2254 GINLSTFFGNN
+2254 GIDLSTFFGDT
-2265 GKADLASEIRFE
+2265 GKADLASKNRF
-2277 YTNTSATTGDTAD
+2277 TKDDTDPTTDDTEGSS
-2290 TTTGTVTYSVRSFSG
+2290 TGTVTYSVRSFSG
-2305 ITANISGQYYV
+2305 ITANTSGQYYV
-2316 ISGNT
+2316 INSNV
-2321 FTLASGATASEGAS
+2321 FRLASGATISEGAS

-2344 VTAEH
+2344 VTAEY

-2387 VDSSA
+2387 VGETA
-2392 SATLSENP
+2392 TATLTGLE
-2400 ENSGTY
+2400 GTY
-2406 TGSITVDG
+2406 TGSITVNG
-2414 HNYTV
+2414 KSYSAT
-2419 SYTSSSPKL
+2419 YTSSSLEL
-2428 TLTGSEP
+2428 TLTEAKS
-2435 TTTYRSNDSDST
+2435 TTSYTGEGGT
-2447 ITVADA
+2447 ITMA
-2453 RYYYTF
+2453 RAKYYYTF

-2469 PTMPTTNIFAKN
+2469 PTTNIFAKN

-2502 RPVEAEDRTSDDYKL
+2502 RPVSSEDRTRDDYEL

-2523 TGSLISAGNNIFVDI
+2523 TGSLVSAGNNIFVDI
-2538 GLLDTTYAPTD
+2538 GLIDDDSYVDAD
-2549 NLLKSEYEF
+2549 NLLNSDYEF

-2569 IETSY
+2569 VETSY

-2598 THTNLKI
+2598 THTDLTI
-2605 VEEEGTLTTGTNPV
+2605 VEEEVVNGTSGWEEATDTTTR
-2619 WTAATGETTLFE
+2619 FE
-2631 KGQIATFRVQ
+2631 KGQIAIFRVQ
-2641 YQISSGDAAGAV
+2641 YKIGSGDPSGAV

-2717 VVDPDATDIANI
+2717 VVNPRTDGFENI

-2741 FVYQTTDGRHDYL
+2741 FVYQTTDGSHDYL

-2791 SAGGVA
+2791 RAEGGA

-2839 FVPSTTTSGNAP
+2839 FVSREIREDTNAP

-2866 RNWDSSNIARSLTY
+2866 RNWDSSNIASSLTY
-2880 ELDVQADGNGYNA
+2880 ELTVEEEGNGYNA

-2898 KLNIYDEDTK
+2898 KLNLST
-2908 NFTGGWSETNNAG
+2908 TSEPKWTLTPADASAG
-2921 TEDSDPAIYAG
+2921 SPAV
-2932 DIYTWR
+2932 YTWSNPTST
-2938 ASDAAQNLTLNPDP
+2938 AGLVLNPDP
-2952 IAFGTKTYMLEITNA
+2952 IAFGSKTYMLTITNA
-2967 WGFKIECFFT
+2967 WGFKIEFFFT

-3005 GVIYDLVTVTQN
+3005 GVIYDLVTVTR
-3017 TPTAEEAEAG
+3017 TEHEPEEEG
-3027 ATTTYDI
+3027 GETTYTYDI

-3061 VRNADVTIP
+3061 VSRSSYN
-3070 ATGATITTGQSLYEQ
+3070 ATISNPNTSIITGQSLYEQ
-3085 YLVNMSDDEPPT
+3085 YLYNKPEGET
-3097 NIVTDSM
+3097 ENIVTDSM

-3113 VSFKFGDEEAV
+3113 VSFKFGDEEAQLAI
-3124 KARYNKDTS
+3124 KNTS
-3133 TSLLTSDLL
+3133 TGVRTNSKLLTSGDL
-3142 NDYARWT
+3142 NAYGGWKSNHGIAFNSVQ
-3149 DTAKSKI
+3149 DT
-3156 NYYYIAQGTADGS
+3156 NYG
-3169 ALAPRFT
+3169 ALFT

-3220 QYSITSENHVVT
+3220 QYSITSKKHVVT

-3323 LQPNTDTVVIT
+3323 LQPDTDTVVIT

-3342 GHEDFHED
+3342 GHEDF
-3350 FRVRYAD
+3350 RVRYAD
-3357 DDITNYVTAKVAPE
+3357 GDITESVIADTSDGTSE
-3371 YTFASSGD
+3371 SGYTINPVSA
-3379 SEEDG
+3379 E
-3384 DTPTTRTT
+3384 TRTT
-3392 TSLSSEDIF
+3392 
-3401 ALNFGTGS
+3401 
-3409 TSAYATVVMQLTR
+3409 ATW
-3422 GSDEDAQV
+3422 
-3430 FTNSRTFE
+3430 
-3438 VAANTSNNT
+3438 
-3447 STRYAYVGTVDE
+3447 
-3459 FFNGVQGFDEFK
+3459 
-3471 AGDTVKVYFTGS
+3471 
-3483 NLASLY
+3483 ASL
-3489 FGTSEATTNE
+3489 
-3499 AKAQA
+3499 
-3504 IATPS
+3504 
-3509 NGATK
+3509 
-3514 VVAYKS
+3514 
-3520 YAVYRTDSSERNV
+3520 D
-3533 TKWTA
+3533 
-3538 IPNDTLYIEN
+3538 NDTLYIEN
-3548 SAWFSG
+3548 SARFSG

-3570 TTPGADFYY
+3570 TTSGADFYY
-3579 RHDQTFYLA
+3579 RHNQTFYLA

-3602 IKQIDV
+3602 RKQIDV

-3616 STQIQVKPTSD
+3616 STQIQVKPTPD
-3627 EEFGNI
+3627 GEFGNI

-3648 PIGIWGENVTLYTA
+3648 PIGIWGESVNLYTA
-3662 TDSKNGNVVAS
+3662 TAGDNGNVVPDTDTES
-3673 NSGTGLATMFGTAYN
+3673 ATAPKALSSLFGGAYS
-3688 ITYTYT
+3688 ITYSYR
-3694 AGGTPSVS
+3694 AGATPSYS
-3702 FTASGDGAPTF
+3702 FKASGGGAPSDG
-3713 NNVTVNS
+3713 TVDS
-3720 SGQGSFDMTVG
+3720 TTGQGSFNMTV
-3731 DATRTYSF
+3731 DDVPRTY
-3739 TINTENGN
+3739 N
-3747 ITSINGIEIA
+3747 
-3757 DENQNTT
+3757 
-3764 YPFNPATFELFGAVR
+3764 
-3779 NYEIEYNYTEG
+3779 
-3790 KPTFETTAT
+3790 
-3799 GVSIT
+3799 
-3804 VNEDKFTVNDNGV
+3804 FTVNTEG
-3817 EKTYSFTT
+3817 
-3825 STDRTLTSVNG
+3825 TLTSVNG

>member
-133 TFELVENVEEHE
+133 TLELVENVEEHE
-145 GDVTYINKGGISQLV
+145 GEVTYINKGGISQLV
-160 ITSQNNT
+160 ITPENST

-177 DVPVHELDIKF
+177 DVPVLGLDIKF
-188 VDETTGYEYDA
+188 VDNTTGYEYDDSE
-199 AGGFVIPEGANFTA
+199 GFVIPEGTNFTA

-274 LVNAFAFANAREE
+274 VVNAFAFANAREE

-301 FYNQAISTLS
+301 YYNQAISTLS
-311 TSDSAVTGNASI
+311 TSDSAVTGNATV

-348 DRLFTIKA
+348 DKLFTIKA

-392 TSSSSGDML
+392 TNSNGGDIST
-401 ASVELRGGET
+401 SVELRGG
-411 RTTADGQNYTMINS
+411 RKQNATNEQTYTMINS

-457 ERYNVFGEEKVFYA
+457 GRYNVFGEEKVFYA

-477 EDSVSWDTQ
+477 EDSVSWDTE
-486 NWADIDGITMKIIY
+486 NWADSDGITMKIIY
-500 ADGNPVATE
+500 DSGAAVATE

-532 VYGTSADEIISVA
+532 VYGTDANQIISVA
-545 SLGAGTYQIGGS
+545 SLGAGNYQIDGS

-562 PLSGSQLVALK
+562 PLSGSQLVALSN
-573 AGEVNLI
+573 GEVDLI
-580 FATVRTDAYGT
+580 FATVRTDAYGN
-591 PVMTEGGL
+591 PVMTGGL

-605 SSPVRVTVENSL
+605 SSHVRVTIENSL

-624 ADVTDTT
+624 ADVTDTAT
-631 SANTWLSD
+631 ANTWLS
-639 TGGATLSA
+639 GIGATLSA

-658 DTVGSIIQMTIGLA
+658 DTVGNIIQMTISLKE
-672 DGDASLFVEEYNNG
+672 GDAGLFIEEYDNG
-686 NVTFFA
+686 NITFFA

-765 HITVYNQTTQRLVSA
+765 HITVYNQTTQRLDSA

-793 TDGNSATSITG
+793 TGGGSATSITG
-804 GTESDPNQYI
+804 GTEDNLEQYKG
-814 EATIDTFNDAL
+814 AYIDTFNQAL

-846 EGAYTVESNNYEAVR
+846 DGAYTVESDNYEAVR
-861 VTQVGGEYELSFGN
+861 VTGTELSFGN
-875 VQNDSARITITSGTA
+875 VQNGSARITITSGAA
-890 SASFTMNVTSQGVSA
+890 SASFTMKVTSQGVSA

-940 NETEPGTGAFPAGD
+940 NGTDPGAGAFPAD
-954 DITALSSGILLVTVK
+954 TELQSISNGILLVTVK

-974 EPTQAKI
+974 EPTQANI
-981 FSPRA
+981 FSPTA
-986 YDLTFDSTFLSTVSD
+986 YNLTFDSTFLSTVSS
-1001 DFWDMISHKTTDDA
+1001 DFWDMISYNTSNGGDWSD
-1015 TWRTGVAPTA
+1015 GAPAA

-1048 RNGAGTL
+1048 RNDAGTL
-1055 NFNFDL
+1055 NFNLDL

-1072 TLSQVN
+1072 KLSQVD

-1089 ASDTIG
+1089 ESDPIG

-1101 INLNDST
+1101 INLNDS
-1108 EDSPTNY
+1108 DGSPTNY
-1115 LSVDNVNWG
+1115 LSVENVNWG
-1124 AVFGPRGIDGSGD
+1124 AVFGARGGVTDG
-1137 EVASG
+1137 
-1142 GTTIDTY
+1142 TY
-1149 YIRPDNSGVL
+1149 YIRPDGGVF
-1159 RIYTFETVENPS
+1159 RIYTSREAS
-1171 IATIQNGVLTF
+1171 SDIATIQNGVLTF
-1182 ADVSV
+1182 ADVSGI
-1187 ATTYNLTFYAVTDI
+1187 TTYNLTLYAVTDI
-1201 REGEVVGNSYGY
+1201 QDGQVVGNSYGY
-1213 WTDLSFKVYPNLQI
+1213 WIDLSFKVYPNLQI
-1227 EYASE
+1227 KYASE
-1232 TNGTISLEAIATYPS
+1232 TNGTISLANIAANSP
-1247 SYSYSRIFFIDRI
+1247 SYSYTNVFSITRI
-1260 TELVINPDSG
+1260 TTLTHDEDATGYLSSI
-1270 VGTLPLPPYYSGDYA
+1270 GTVDLAD
-1285 SPDTLTAGGI
+1285 DLTAGGLI
-1295 ITSYAFVDPDN
+1295 GSYKFIDAE
-1306 GLEYI
+1306 GYEYLA
-1311 QVSTEAL
+1311 VENLTGTET
-1318 GRGSIT
+1318 RGTIT
-1324 RTDDATL
+1324 RTGTTL
-1331 TFTRGEPKKQITL
+1331 TFTRGEPEKQITL
-1344 RAYNTNGDQI
+1344 YAYNSDDVQI
-1354 LSKNFTLTLGI
+1354 LSKKFTLTLGI
-1365 NVNTL
+1365 DINAL
-1370 AGGLGGSSLIY
+1370 AGGEGESSLIY
-1381 YTTSEGAPTNA
+1381 STSGETPTNA
-1392 ISAITFNEMTSALI
+1392 ISAIKFNGMTSALI

-1412 VNRKWFTSYNETG
+1412 VNKSWSTTG
-1425 APTGMTA
+1425 GMTA
-1432 ELNQINMGQG
+1432 ELNQINMGPSH
-1442 RFCTRTDTD
+1442 FFELTDALNPD
-1451 ENFFTLS
+1451 YNVIR
-1458 FNPRQAIYAEDDAYL
+1458 FNPSQAIYAEDDAYL
-1473 SFTFSSGGTDYATWQ
+1473 SFTFSSGETDYATWQ

-1496 GSDFPDDN
+1496 GSDFVGDEDG
-1504 DPNTT
+1504 T
-1509 DDLYGIIHNGLTV
+1509 DYDLYNIIHNGLTV
-1522 DLAAGQEHNLFDKAG
+1522 DLAAGQEHNLFDVAG
-1537 LTASNFGETT
+1537 LTADRFGAET

-1560 VVSDLSNSVVS
+1560 VADYSNSVIS
-1571 KLGLT
+1571 SLS
-1576 DGTLML
+1576 DGTLIL
-1582 KNLSRNYA
+1582 KNLSQNYA

-1598 IDIRITISNAANG
+1598 IEIRITISNAANG
-1611 ASQSFVLHVNV
+1611 ASQLFVLHINV
-1622 QPNATLDAVNYPYS
+1622 EPNATLDAVNYPYS

-1664 TANEGGLASTALGT
+1664 TTTPSLGESPEVPLGT
-1678 GTYSIVQLLINGEPA
+1678 GTYSIVQLLIDGEPA
-1693 ENIQSYVTLEGSTLT
+1693 ENLQNYVSLEGSTLT
-1708 LRNPDG
+1708 LRNPG
-1714 ALTNATLT
+1714 GTLKNATLT

-1740 INSVDVDYAL
+1740 INSVAVDYAL
-1750 NVEKGSTNA
+1750 TVEAGTGSSNTVA
-1759 YADEVKNE
+1759 TDE
-1767 NGRVTIN
+1767 NGKVTIN

-1779 SGASHTFSVTTT
+1779 SDASHTFSVTTT

-1808 VLSQAKPGETTE
+1808 VLSQAKPGETTA
-1820 TSTDDNIT
+1820 TSTDNNIT
-1828 ITIDDAEYKFEL
+1828 ITIDGAEYKFVL

-1850 TITTPT
+1850 TITPPT

-1869 INSGEQTIDVEVFI
+1869 INSGEQTIDVDVLI

-1892 TDDTLQGGSEYNVAG
+1892 TDDTLQGGKVYTFDTFNETSNPE
-1907 GLITNLN
+1907 GLFETSLPDGVTITNVIAYVPGN
-1914 DGLLG
+1914 YGV
-1919 EASSLSTSGI
+1919 ESG
-1929 TVTGVS
+1929 
-1935 AEYDET
+1935 T
-1941 EGAKTGYISTS
+1941 EGAQQDPIDESTYYIPANFLTTTA
-1952 DSKVTIEPIYGATET
+1952 DKLTIEPIYKNTLT
-1967 ATIKIDY
+1967 ATIRVYYKY
-1974 TYVQN
+1974 N
-1979 IIFGSGDSAE
+1979 
-1989 TYAVL
+1989 
-1994 FKPGSTSDGTS
+1994 
-2005 TNATLT
+2005 
-2011 LQQVGVDSE
+2011 
-2020 PKSWTGTGTSLTDGT
+2020 TD
-2035 ITIGNDENAVDYT
+2035 
-2048 YSYDS
+2048 
-2053 ETKKLTLTASSSDDP
+2053 
-2068 TDTPASMY
+2068 
-2076 YIGTIVR
+2076 
-2083 SVYTGYTEKTFNFA
+2083 YTGYTEKTFNFE
-2097 PNLTS
+2097 PNLRS
-2102 NNQAISDIV
+2102 NNRAIEQIV

-2118 AIGSTGGGFGI
+2118 AIDNGTDKQGFGI
-2129 LVPNSGTV
+2129 LVPETSTV
-2137 LTRSGTYDLKP
+2137 LTRSGTYNLTP
-2148 INVDSSLFDEES
+2148 INVDSSLFDKER

-2168 SNVCLKIAP
+2168 GSVCLKIAP

-2204 EIEMTFTIVAAATLS
+2204 VIEMTFTIVAAATLS
-2219 VNYPQPFGSDSS
+2219 VNYPQPFGTSPS
-2231 AYANGKDL
+2231 AYANEQDL
-2239 GYEVQPISKISSTGS
+2239 GYEVKPISEISSTDS
-2254 GINLSTFFGNN
+2254 GINLSTFFGAD
-2265 GKADLASEIRFE
+2265 GQADLASEKRF
-2277 YTNTSATTGDTAD
+2277 TKDDTDPTTDDTAD

-2305 ITANISGQYYV
+2305 ITANGDGEYYV
-2316 ISGNT
+2316 INSESGNT
-2321 FTLASGATASEGAS
+2321 FKLAEGATASEGAS

-2344 VTAEH
+2344 VTAEY

-2387 VDSSA
+2387 VGET
-2392 SATLSENP
+2392 ATAKLTGSD
-2400 ENSGTY
+2400 GTY
-2406 TGSITVDG
+2406 TGSITVNDKS
-2414 HNYTV
+2414 YSAT
-2419 SYTSSSPKL
+2419 YTSSSLEL
-2428 TLTGSEP
+2428 TSTGTGSTSYTNEG
-2435 TTTYRSNDSDST
+2435 NT

-2453 RYYYTF
+2453 KYYYTF
-2459 DNESGTLTLT
+2459 DEESGTLTLT
-2469 PTMPTTNIFAKN
+2469 PTTNIFAKN

-2502 RPVEAEDRTSDDYKL
+2502 REIGETNPVGNQP

-2538 GLLDTTYAPTD
+2538 GLLDDDSYVGVD
-2549 NLLKSEYEF
+2549 NLLNSDYEF

-2598 THTNLKI
+2598 THTDLEI
-2605 VEEEGTLTTGTNPV
+2605 VEEEGTLTTGGEPA
-2619 WTAATGETTLFE
+2619 WTPATGTTTRFE
-2631 KGQIATFRVQ
+2631 NGQIATFRVQ
-2641 YQISSGDAAGAV
+2641 YQISSGDPSGAV

-2717 VVDPDATDIANI
+2717 VVDPDATDIANN

-2741 FVYQTTDGRHDYL
+2741 FVYQTTDGSHDYL

-2791 SAGGVA
+2791 SAEGGA

-2839 FVPSTTTSGNAP
+2839 FVPSETSEGVKAP
-2851 MNIATASDS
+2851 MNIAKASDS

-2866 RNWDSSNIARSLTY
+2866 RNWDSSNIASSLTY
-2880 ELDVQADGNGYNA
+2880 KLTVQEEGNGYNA

-2898 KLNIYDEDTK
+2898 KLNLTVSEND
-2908 NFTGGWSETNNAG
+2908 WSLE
-2921 TEDSDPAIYAG
+2921 PASASTTRPAAG
-2932 DIYTWR
+2932 DIYTW
-2938 ASDAAQNLTLNPDP
+2938 SNPTSPEGLVLNPHP
-2952 IAFGTKTYMLEITNA
+2952 IAFGTKTYMLTITNA
-2967 WGFKIECFFT
+2967 WGFEIEFFFT

-3005 GVIYDLVTVTQN
+3005 GVIYDLVTVTE
-3017 TPTAEEAEAG
+3017 TEHEPEEEDG
-3027 ATTTYDI
+3027 DSTYTYDI

-3061 VRNADVTIP
+3061 VSHSTYQLVNSEAAIP
-3070 ATGATITTGQSLYEQ
+3070 TEAGKFATGGSYYTE
-3085 YLVNMSDDEPPT
+3085 YLA
-3097 NIVTDSM
+3097 NIEDM

-3113 VSFKFGDEEAV
+3113 VSFKFGDEDAVEADYKEHNLV
-3124 KARYNKDTS
+3124 EAGES
-3133 TSLLTSDLL
+3133 TTAVTTENRLLTSAEVFKYAKQ
-3142 NDYARWT
+3142 NDT
-3149 DTAKSKI
+3149 DSDWSKLI
-3156 NYYYIAQGTADGS
+3156 YCGLDGG
-3169 ALAPRFT
+3169 ATLRVNPRFT

-3195 HVTLKYTKGDD
+3195 HVTLKYENNGDE
-3206 TETCDISFPATISR
+3206 ETCDISFPATISR
-3220 QYSITSENHVVT
+3220 QYSITSKKHVVT

-3242 ISVKNTQN
+3242 ISVRDTQGN
-3250 NNNDVDSGNVTY
+3250 RDVADGQVTY

-3273 NGGAATIRVDV
+3273 NGGAATIRVEV
-3284 TRVTRG
+3284 TRTDDDR
-3290 GTTTF
+3290 TTTF

-3323 LQPNTDTVVIT
+3323 LQPDTDTVVIT

-3342 GHEDFHED
+3342 GHEDF
-3350 FRVRYAD
+3350 RVRYANG
-3357 DDITNYVTAKVAPE
+3357 DITESVITDTSDGTSE
-3371 YTFASSGD
+3371 SGYTINPVSA
-3379 SEEDG
+3379 E
-3384 DTPTTRTT
+3384 TRTT
-3392 TSLSSEDIF
+3392 
-3401 ALNFGTGS
+3401 
-3409 TSAYATVVMQLTR
+3409 ATW
-3422 GSDEDAQV
+3422 
-3430 FTNSRTFE
+3430 
-3438 VAANTSNNT
+3438 
-3447 STRYAYVGTVDE
+3447 
-3459 FFNGVQGFDEFK
+3459 
-3471 AGDTVKVYFTGS
+3471 
-3483 NLASLY
+3483 ASL
-3489 FGTSEATTNE
+3489 AN
-3499 AKAQA
+3499 
-3504 IATPS
+3504 
-3509 NGATK
+3509 N
-3514 VVAYKS
+3514 
-3520 YAVYRTDSSERNV
+3520 
-3533 TKWTA
+3533 
-3538 IPNDTLYIEN
+3538 TLYIEN
-3548 SAWFSG
+3548 SARFSG

-3570 TTPGADFYY
+3570 TTPGADYFY

-3608 SDYFVESG
+3608 SDYFVEGSG
-3616 STQIQVKPTSD
+3616 STQIQVKPTPD
-3627 EEFGNI
+3627 GEFGNI

-3648 PIGIWGENVTLYTA
+3648 PIGIWGENVNLYTA
-3662 TDSKNGNVVAS
+3662 NDGDNGNVTAS
-3673 NSGTGLATMFGTAYN
+3673 SSGTGLAGLFGDAYN

-3694 AGGTPSVS
+3694 AGETPR
-3702 FTASGDGAPTF
+3702 FTASGGGAPSD
-3713 NNVTVNS
+3713 VTVDS
-3720 SGQGSFDMTVG
+3720 TTGQGSFNMTVG
-3731 DATRTYSF
+3731 DVPRTY
-3739 TINTENGN
+3739 N
-3747 ITSINGIEIA
+3747 
-3757 DENQNTT
+3757 
-3764 YPFNPATFELFGAVR
+3764 
-3779 NYEIEYNYTEG
+3779 
-3790 KPTFETTAT
+3790 
-3799 GVSIT
+3799 
-3804 VNEDKFTVNDNGV
+3804 FTVNTEG
-3817 EKTYSFTT
+3817 
-3825 STDRTLTSVNG
+3825 TLTSVNG

-3854 SVYFEVSDASGS
+3854 PVYFEVSDASDS
-3866 YSQAYFDGTYL
+3866 YSRAYFDGTYL
-3877 YTGDG
+3877 YTGDD
-3882 YTIDRQNY
+3882 YEINRQNY
-3890 ILINIYVKASGGPDK
+3890 ILINIYVKASGGPDE